1 MGGKSGGGQRT
12 PYEAPNSLS
21 SAQSLRIIDAVSEG
35 VVSGFANGDDAPF
48 KSVYFD
54 DTPVQNSDGSYNFN
68 GVTGYFQRGEQDQ
81 SYVPGF
87 DASERTVAVSAAVK
101 QNQPIVRAVTDE
113 LVSRLRITVAVE
125 RNAQVE
131 DNGDTVP
138 ADTLMRVELINSNG
152 VQASNQVRF
161 NEKSSGTYYQ
171 DVEFDVVPQVPFN
184 IRVFRISPDSK
195 TDKVSNNTYFSSYVE
210 IVDAKLSY
218 PHTAFA
224 ALSIDSAQFGNQIP
238 RRNYLMKGRLVKVPS
253 NYNPET
259 RQYTGGTWDGSFKT
273 AWTNNPAWVFYDVLT
288 QPRFSTLA
296 RRLNV
301 ADIDKWSLYQIGKYC
316 DEPVDDGFGG
326 KEPRFVCNAY
336 ITDLMQAGEFLNNLA
351 SVFTGLPVW
360 NGQQVSVVMDAD
372 ADPVAQYTNANV
384 KDGLFN
390 YAGAALKSIH
400 TAVHVQYID
409 KYDGYRTKTEYA
421 ADNEAIARYGL
432 NIKQITAF
440 GCDSRGQAA
449 RFGAWTLQTELR
461 QQNAVTFEI
470 GREGLKHL
478 PYDIVQIMD
487 NQYAGAE
494 LSGRV
499 AAISGNVLTLDRPVS
514 DAVGALVF
522 YSEGGSLKSAK
533 ITAAAGNKVTL
544 EREVPLQAGDTWVLS
559 GKVKPR
565 LYRAIGIKENTD
577 AGTYT
582 VTALL
587 HDPKKYAAVDS
598 FAHFDHEITTL
609 HNTAPVL
616 TDAAVNTDGGTVV
629 MTWDN
634 LAANGQVLTY
644 DIKIYRNNSLYR
656 HIPDA
661 QTAEI
666 RLENLPNGNYRAE
679 IRGRNARGVLSAP
692 LVKAWSIDYA
702 VTGLRTT
709 PKTLSVAVDWVLPQT
724 VVSELVSELWYSKTN
739 NLQTAAKLASLAYPQ
754 NSYTLTGVGVADVYY
769 FWVRIRDIAGNTGEF
784 TAAVQGRA
792 DNNPAP
798 IVQQIQ
804 GAIGKSALSRE
815 LIDTLN
821 RDMAAAAGLKV
832 SAEAAERA
840 KALQEEARA
849 RTAAIQAESSA
860 RTAELARKSSEIGT
874 RIAAT
879 EAVNEQQAQ
888 QIQTVTSAQGN
899 TAAGLEA
906 EKKARTDGDRAE
918 AQARET
924 LAVRLGNAE
933 SGISALR
940 ETVTRQDAA
949 RSSEINTLTAKL
961 ENVEVG
967 GRNYALSTAA
977 ADKVLTVSGNNQT
990 KSVTLDV
997 SSSLDLKQGD
1007 ALIIACDLDIIN
1019 ATSMF
1024 GKPYPRI
1031 GVELSVTY
1039 SDNTIGYFSAWYDE
1053 AVKDA
1058 PKTLKRRLVAK
1069 HTVAKDVK
1077 AVRGLIVQAR
1087 YQTSD
1092 SIKVSGV
1099 KLERG
1104 TVATDWSPAPEDS
1117 NADASALSALSAEL
1131 TAYKAAQV
1139 ETDKAQTEEIR
1150 AAKAVASGNQA
1161 EITRLQTAKAEKDE
1175 VATIARNALSAEWK
1189 RDADNA
1195 KTAAVA
1201 AAVADAK
1208 VKADAAQAAAE
1219 RAAQAKADAA
1229 QAAAAA
1235 DAKTKSDAAKAAAIA
1250 DAAAKDAQIKREAA
1264 ADAKAKA
1271 DKALADAK
1279 SYSDTASAKI
1289 DRLAET
1295 VSRNDAARSSEINTL
1310 TAKLESVEVG
1320 GRNYALSTG
1329 TAGKVLTVSG
1339 NNQTKNVTID
1349 VSSALDL
1356 KQGDSLIISCD
1367 IELVNAT
1374 SPYGKPY
1381 PRIGAEFSVTYADN
1395 SVGYFAAWYDQ
1406 AVSGTTK
1413 TLKQR
1418 IVAKHTVAK
1427 EVKALRGIIVQARY
1441 QTSDSIKVSGVKL
1454 ERGTVA
1460 TDWSPAPEDSNADAS
1475 ALSALSAELTAYKA
1489 AQVETDKA
1497 QTEEIR
1503 AAKAVASGNQAEITR
1518 LQTAKAEKDEV
1529 ATIAR
1534 NALSAEWKRDADN
1547 AKTAAVAA
1555 AVADAKVKADAAQAA
1570 AERAAQAKADAAQAA
1585 AAADAKTK
1593 SDAAKAAAIADAAA
1607 KDAQIKREAA
1617 ADAKA
1622 KADKALADAK
1632 SYSDTASAKIDRL
1645 AETVS
1650 RNDAARSSEINTL
1663 TAKLESVEVGGR
1675 NYALSTGTAGKVL
1688 TVSGNN
1694 QTKNV
1699 TIDVSSALD
1708 LKQGDSLII
1717 SCDIEL
1723 VNATSPYGKP
1733 YPRIGA
1739 EFSVTYADNSVGY
1752 FAAWYDQ
1759 AVSGTTKTLKQRIVA
1774 KHTVAKEVKALRG
1787 IIVQAR
1793 YQTSDSIKVSGV
1805 KLERGT
1811 VATDWSPAPE
1821 DSNADTSALT
1831 ALSAKVQQ
1839 ASSAV
1844 AEIGGKIQSL
1854 YTLKTEA
1861 IAGGRRAV
1869 AGVAVGADGKTGS
1882 GEILLMADKVA
1893 YVDPKD
1899 KTVTPAFV
1907 TVIENGRAK
1916 QALNGDLFAS
1926 GSVLAKHLAANLTV
1940 EAPTL
1945 NGATVNAGLINGG
1958 TIRGARIE
1966 AVDLEAANIIGD
1978 VVAVRTFELKQSPLG
1993 YQELICQIPD
2003 SRKARRTV
2011 IVPPVFAV
2019 AENGAVV
2026 SLQLYMDGVIQR
2038 EVTIQSPEKRI
2049 ERNEK
2054 FSVWVP
2060 GGPPLYM
2067 RTPQDVPLSF
2077 SVPFHLPKIGSISFQ
2092 KGIDGA
2098 AHSLH
2103 ILCRVGGNFDY
2114 SPLGDLSGIVCLIV

>member
-1 MGGKSGGGQRT
+1 M
-12 PYEAPNSLS
+12 
-21 SAQSLRIIDAVSEG
+21 
-35 VVSGFANGDDAPF
+35 
-48 KSVYFD
+48 
-54 DTPVQNSDGSYNFN
+54 
-68 GVTGYFQRGEQDQ
+68 
-81 SYVPGF
+81 
-87 DASERTVAVSAAVK
+87 
-101 QNQPIVRAVTDE
+101 VRAVTDE

-409 KYDGYRTKTEYA
+409 KYDGYRAKTEYV

-629 MTWDN
+629 VTWDN

-692 LVKAWSIDYA
+692 LVKAWSIDYT

-709 PKTLSVAVDWVLPQT
+709 PKTLSVTVDWVLPQT
-724 VVSELVSELWYSKTN
+724 VVSDLVFELWYSKTN
-739 NLQTAAKLASLAYPQ
+739 NLQTATKLASLAYPQ

-967 GRNYALSTAA
+967 GRNYALST
-977 ADKVLTVSGNNQT
+977 
-990 KSVTLDV
+990 
-997 SSSLDLKQGD
+997 
-1007 ALIIACDLDIIN
+1007 
-1019 ATSMF
+1019 
-1024 GKPYPRI
+1024 
-1031 GVELSVTY
+1031 
-1039 SDNTIGYFSAWYDE
+1039 
-1053 AVKDA
+1053 
-1058 PKTLKRRLVAK
+1058 
-1069 HTVAKDVK
+1069 
-1077 AVRGLIVQAR
+1077 
-1087 YQTSD
+1087 
-1092 SIKVSGV
+1092 
-1099 KLERG
+1099 
-1104 TVATDWSPAPEDS
+1104 
-1117 NADASALSALSAEL
+1117 
-1131 TAYKAAQV
+1131 
-1139 ETDKAQTEEIR
+1139 
-1150 AAKAVASGNQA
+1150 
-1161 EITRLQTAKAEKDE
+1161 
-1175 VATIARNALSAEWK
+1175 
-1189 RDADNA
+1189 
-1195 KTAAVA
+1195 
-1201 AAVADAK
+1201 
-1208 VKADAAQAAAE
+1208 
-1219 RAAQAKADAA
+1219 
-1229 QAAAAA
+1229 
-1235 DAKTKSDAAKAAAIA
+1235 
-1250 DAAAKDAQIKREAA
+1250 
-1264 ADAKAKA
+1264 
-1271 DKALADAK
+1271 
-1279 SYSDTASAKI
+1279 
-1289 DRLAET
+1289 
-1295 VSRNDAARSSEINTL
+1295 
-1310 TAKLESVEVG
+1310 
-1320 GRNYALSTG
+1320 G
-1329 TAGKVLTVSG
+1329 TAGKVLTASE
-1339 NNQTKNVTID
+1339 NNQTKTVTID

-1374 SPYGKPY
+1374 SPHGKPY
-1381 PRIGAEFSVTYADN
+1381 PRIGAEFSVIYADN
-1395 SVGYFAAWYDQ
+1395 SVGYFAAWYGE

-1427 EVKALRGIIVQARY
+1427 EVKALRSFIVQARY
-1441 QTSDSIKVSGVKL
+1441 QTSESIKVS
-1454 ERGTVA
+1454 
-1460 TDWSPAPEDSNADAS
+1460 N
-1475 ALSALSAELTAYKA
+1475 
-1489 AQVETDKA
+1489 
-1497 QTEEIR
+1497 
-1503 AAKAVASGNQAEITR
+1503 
-1518 LQTAKAEKDEV
+1518 
-1529 ATIAR
+1529 
-1534 NALSAEWKRDADN
+1534 
-1547 AKTAAVAA
+1547 
-1555 AVADAKVKADAAQAA
+1555 
-1570 AERAAQAKADAAQAA
+1570 
-1585 AAADAKTK
+1585 
-1593 SDAAKAAAIADAAA
+1593 
-1607 KDAQIKREAA
+1607 
-1617 ADAKA
+1617 
-1622 KADKALADAK
+1622 
-1632 SYSDTASAKIDRL
+1632 
-1645 AETVS
+1645 
-1650 RNDAARSSEINTL
+1650 
-1663 TAKLESVEVGGR
+1663 
-1675 NYALSTGTAGKVL
+1675 
-1688 TVSGNN
+1688 
-1694 QTKNV
+1694 
-1699 TIDVSSALD
+1699 
-1708 LKQGDSLII
+1708 
-1717 SCDIEL
+1717 
-1723 VNATSPYGKP
+1723 
-1733 YPRIGA
+1733 
-1739 EFSVTYADNSVGY
+1739 
-1752 FAAWYDQ
+1752 
-1759 AVSGTTKTLKQRIVA
+1759 
-1774 KHTVAKEVKALRG
+1774 
-1787 IIVQAR
+1787 
-1793 YQTSDSIKVSGV
+1793 V

-1831 ALSAKVQQ
+1831 TLSAKVQQ

-1907 TVIENGRAK
+1907 TVIENGKAK
-1916 QALNGDLFAS
+1916 QALNGDLFAT
-1926 GSVLAKHLAANLTV
+1926 GSILAKHIAANQTI

-1945 NGATVNAGLINGG
+1945 NGATVNAGLIKGG

-2003 SRKARRTV
+2003 SRKTRRTV

-2026 SLQLYMDGVIQR
+2026 SLQLHMDGVIQR

-2049 ERNEK
+2049 ARNEK

-2060 GGPPLYM
+2060 GPPPLYI
-2067 RTPQDVPLSF
+2067 RTPQEVPLSF
-2077 SVPFHLPKIGSISFQ
+2077 SVPFHLPKTGSISFQ

-2103 ILCRVGGNFDY
+2103 ILCRISGNFDY

>member
-101 QNQPIVRAVTDE
+101 QNQPMVRAVTDE

-409 KYDGYRTKTEYA
+409 KYDGYRAKTEYV

-629 MTWDN
+629 VTWDN

-692 LVKAWSIDYA
+692 LVKAWSIDYT

-709 PKTLSVAVDWVLPQT
+709 PKTLSVTVDWVLPQT
-724 VVSELVSELWYSKTN
+724 VVSDLVFELWYSKTN
-739 NLQTAAKLASLAYPQ
+739 NLQTATKLASLAYPQ

-967 GRNYALSTAA
+967 GRNYALST
-977 ADKVLTVSGNNQT
+977 
-990 KSVTLDV
+990 
-997 SSSLDLKQGD
+997 
-1007 ALIIACDLDIIN
+1007 
-1019 ATSMF
+1019 
-1024 GKPYPRI
+1024 
-1031 GVELSVTY
+1031 
-1039 SDNTIGYFSAWYDE
+1039 
-1053 AVKDA
+1053 
-1058 PKTLKRRLVAK
+1058 
-1069 HTVAKDVK
+1069 
-1077 AVRGLIVQAR
+1077 
-1087 YQTSD
+1087 
-1092 SIKVSGV
+1092 
-1099 KLERG
+1099 
-1104 TVATDWSPAPEDS
+1104 
-1117 NADASALSALSAEL
+1117 
-1131 TAYKAAQV
+1131 
-1139 ETDKAQTEEIR
+1139 
-1150 AAKAVASGNQA
+1150 
-1161 EITRLQTAKAEKDE
+1161 
-1175 VATIARNALSAEWK
+1175 
-1189 RDADNA
+1189 
-1195 KTAAVA
+1195 
-1201 AAVADAK
+1201 
-1208 VKADAAQAAAE
+1208 
-1219 RAAQAKADAA
+1219 
-1229 QAAAAA
+1229 
-1235 DAKTKSDAAKAAAIA
+1235 
-1250 DAAAKDAQIKREAA
+1250 
-1264 ADAKAKA
+1264 
-1271 DKALADAK
+1271 
-1279 SYSDTASAKI
+1279 
-1289 DRLAET
+1289 
-1295 VSRNDAARSSEINTL
+1295 
-1310 TAKLESVEVG
+1310 
-1320 GRNYALSTG
+1320 G
-1329 TAGKVLTVSG
+1329 TAGKVLTASE
-1339 NNQTKNVTID
+1339 NNQTKTVTID

-1374 SPYGKPY
+1374 SPHGKPY
-1381 PRIGAEFSVTYADN
+1381 PRIGAEFSVIYADN
-1395 SVGYFAAWYDQ
+1395 SVGYFAAWYGE

-1427 EVKALRGIIVQARY
+1427 EVKALRSFIVQARY
-1441 QTSDSIKVSGVKL
+1441 QTSESIKVS
-1454 ERGTVA
+1454 
-1460 TDWSPAPEDSNADAS
+1460 N
-1475 ALSALSAELTAYKA
+1475 
-1489 AQVETDKA
+1489 
-1497 QTEEIR
+1497 
-1503 AAKAVASGNQAEITR
+1503 
-1518 LQTAKAEKDEV
+1518 
-1529 ATIAR
+1529 
-1534 NALSAEWKRDADN
+1534 
-1547 AKTAAVAA
+1547 
-1555 AVADAKVKADAAQAA
+1555 
-1570 AERAAQAKADAAQAA
+1570 
-1585 AAADAKTK
+1585 
-1593 SDAAKAAAIADAAA
+1593 
-1607 KDAQIKREAA
+1607 
-1617 ADAKA
+1617 
-1622 KADKALADAK
+1622 
-1632 SYSDTASAKIDRL
+1632 
-1645 AETVS
+1645 
-1650 RNDAARSSEINTL
+1650 
-1663 TAKLESVEVGGR
+1663 
-1675 NYALSTGTAGKVL
+1675 
-1688 TVSGNN
+1688 
-1694 QTKNV
+1694 
-1699 TIDVSSALD
+1699 
-1708 LKQGDSLII
+1708 
-1717 SCDIEL
+1717 
-1723 VNATSPYGKP
+1723 
-1733 YPRIGA
+1733 
-1739 EFSVTYADNSVGY
+1739 
-1752 FAAWYDQ
+1752 
-1759 AVSGTTKTLKQRIVA
+1759 
-1774 KHTVAKEVKALRG
+1774 
-1787 IIVQAR
+1787 
-1793 YQTSDSIKVSGV
+1793 V

-1831 ALSAKVQQ
+1831 TLSAKVQQ

-1907 TVIENGRAK
+1907 TVIENGKAK
-1916 QALNGDLFAS
+1916 QALNGDLFAT
-1926 GSVLAKHLAANLTV
+1926 GSILAKHIAANQTI

-1945 NGATVNAGLINGG
+1945 NGATVNAGLIKGG

-2003 SRKARRTV
+2003 SRKTRRTV

-2026 SLQLYMDGVIQR
+2026 SLQLHMDGVIQR

-2049 ERNEK
+2049 ARNEK

-2060 GGPPLYM
+2060 GPPPLYI
-2067 RTPQDVPLSF
+2067 RTPQEVPLSF
-2077 SVPFHLPKIGSISFQ
+2077 SVPFHLPKTGSISFQ

-2103 ILCRVGGNFDY
+2103 ILCRISGNFDY
-2114 SPLGDLSGIVCLIV
+2114 SPLGDLSGIVYLIV

>member
-1 MGGKSGGGQRT
+1 MGGKSGGGQQT

-68 GVTGYFQRGEQDQ
+68 GVTGYFQRGEQEQ

-210 IVDAKLSY
+210 IVDVKLSY

-409 KYDGYRTKTEYA
+409 KYDGYRAKTEYV

-461 QQNAVTFEI
+461 QQNAVTFDI

-616 TDAAVNTDGGTVV
+616 TDAAVNTDGGAVV

-692 LVKAWSIDYA
+692 LVKAWSVDYT
-702 VTGLRTT
+702 VTGLRAT
-709 PKTLSVAVDWVLPQT
+709 PRTFAIELAWTLPQT
-724 VVSELVSELWYSKTN
+724 VVSELVSELWYGREN
-739 NLQTAAKLASLAYPQ
+739 NLQMASKLATLPYPQ
-754 NSYTLTGVGVADVYY
+754 NGYTLTGVGVADEFF
-769 FWVRIRDIAGNTGEF
+769 FWVRVRDAAGNSGNF
-784 TAAVQGRA
+784 TSAVHGTA
-792 DNNPAP
+792 DKDPAP
-798 IVQQIQ
+798 IVKHLQ
-804 GAIGKSALSRE
+804 GAITKSALSND
-815 LIDTLN
+815 LIKSLN
-821 RDMAAAAGLKV
+821 DDMAAAGSKAAAAMQTEAIK
-832 SAEAAERA
+832 EAARKIA
-840 KALQEEARA
+840 DEATNRSNAIQVVA
-849 RTAAIQAESSA
+849 RKIADEATNRSNAIQAVARESTAAIQAA
-860 RTAELARKSSEIGT
+860 AGKAAADLTAKSREIGNKV
-874 RIAAT
+874 A
-879 EAVNEQQAQ
+879 EVEQVNTQQAQ
-888 QIQTVTSAQGN
+888 QIKTVTAAQQN
-899 TAAGLEA
+899 TAAALEA
-906 EKKARTDGDRAE
+906 EKTARSQGDNAE
-918 AQARET
+918 AMARNALAARVSTAEGSIAKEEAARIEADKAQAAET
-924 LAVRLGNAE
+924 AALKTSVGSTE
-933 SGISALR
+933 SAITALQ
-940 ETVTRQDAA
+940 ETVTRQDSA
-949 RSSEINTLTAKL
+949 RASEISTLTAKL
-961 ENVEVG
+961 DGMQIG
-967 GRNYALSTAA
+967 GRNLIRDSASEVRNANYLMQTYSLSDGTLQEGEPV
-977 ADKVLTVSGNNQT
+977 VLTLWGELGSDREAFWPFNSDGWNW
-990 KSVTLDV
+990 L
-997 SSSLDLKQGD
+997 
-1007 ALIIACDLDIIN
+1007 
-1019 ATSMF
+1019 
-1024 GKPYPRI
+1024 
-1031 GVELSVTY
+1031 GVM
-1039 SDNTIGYFSAWYDE
+1039 
-1053 AVKDA
+1053 K
-1058 PKTLKRRLVAK
+1058 
-1069 HTVAKDVK
+1069 
-1077 AVRGLIVQAR
+1077 
-1087 YQTSD
+1087 
-1092 SIKVSGV
+1092 KVSDGV
-1099 KLERG
+1099 YRIVTTWKRSKDNPSNDRLLIYCGPNTGKTVSRIDRIKLERG
-1104 TVATDWSPAPEDS
+1104 TVATDWTPAPEDS
-1117 NADASALSALSAEL
+1117 VTAASEV
-1131 TAYKAAQV
+1131 AAQLAAHKTAQAEV
-1139 ETDKAQTEEIR
+1139 DKAQTADLT
-1150 AAKAVASGNQA
+1150 AAKSALAGAVSDITSIKTTKADKSEVVALARATLAS
-1161 EITRLQTAKAEKDE
+1161 
-1175 VATIARNALSAEWK
+1175 EWK
-1189 RDADNA
+1189 SVADAA
-1195 KTAAVA
+1195 KTAAIA
-1201 AAVADAK
+1201 AAQADAK
-1208 VKADAAQAAAE
+1208 TKADAARVAAE
-1219 RAAQAKADAA
+1219 TAAQAKADAA
-1229 QAAAAA
+1229 KTAAVASAAGTAQAKA
-1235 DAKTKSDAAKAAAIA
+1235 DAAKAAAIA
-1250 DAAAKDAQIKREAA
+1250 EAAAKDAVVKQQAA

-1271 DKALADAK
+1271 DAALGAAK
-1279 SYSDTASAKI
+1279 TYSDGLNRDVLAKV
-1289 DRLAET
+1289 DRLSET
-1295 VSRNDAARSSEINTL
+1295 VTRQDSARASEISTL
-1310 TAKLESVEVG
+1310 TAKLDGMQIG
-1320 GRNYALSTG
+1320 GRNLIRDSASEVRNANYLMQTYSLSDG
-1329 TAGKVLTVSG
+1329 TLQEGEPVVLTLWGELGSDREAFWPFNSDGWNWLGVMKKVSDG
-1339 NNQTKNVTID
+1339 V
-1349 VSSALDL
+1349 
-1356 KQGDSLIISCD
+1356 
-1367 IELVNAT
+1367 
-1374 SPYGKPY
+1374 Y
-1381 PRIGAEFSVTYADN
+1381 
-1395 SVGYFAAWYDQ
+1395 
-1406 AVSGTTK
+1406 
-1413 TLKQR
+1413 R
-1418 IVAKHTVAK
+1418 IVTTWKRSKDNPSNDRLLIYCGPNTGKTVS
-1427 EVKALRGIIVQARY
+1427 RIDRI
-1441 QTSDSIKVSGVKL
+1441 KL

-1460 TDWSPAPEDSNADAS
+1460 TDWTPAPEDGAIAASN
-1475 ALSALSAELTAYKA
+1475 L
-1489 AQVETDKA
+1489 
-1497 QTEEIR
+1497 
-1503 AAKAVASGNQAEITR
+1503 
-1518 LQTAKAEKDEV
+1518 
-1529 ATIAR
+1529 
-1534 NALSAEWKRDADN
+1534 
-1547 AKTAAVAA
+1547 AAVVQQTST
-1555 AVADAKVKADAAQAA
+1555 AVT
-1570 AERAAQAKADAAQAA
+1570 E
-1585 AAADAKTK
+1585 
-1593 SDAAKAAAIADAAA
+1593 
-1607 KDAQIKREAA
+1607 
-1617 ADAKA
+1617 
-1622 KADKALADAK
+1622 L
-1632 SYSDTASAKIDRL
+1632 
-1645 AETVS
+1645 
-1650 RNDAARSSEINTL
+1650 
-1663 TAKLESVEVGGR
+1663 G
-1675 NYALSTGTAGKVL
+1675 GKV
-1688 TVSGNN
+1688 
-1694 QTKNV
+1694 
-1699 TIDVSSALD
+1699 
-1708 LKQGDSLII
+1708 
-1717 SCDIEL
+1717 
-1723 VNATSPYGKP
+1723 
-1733 YPRIGA
+1733 
-1739 EFSVTYADNSVGY
+1739 
-1752 FAAWYDQ
+1752 
-1759 AVSGTTKTLKQRIVA
+1759 
-1774 KHTVAKEVKALRG
+1774 
-1787 IIVQAR
+1787 
-1793 YQTSDSIKVSGV
+1793 
-1805 KLERGT
+1805 
-1811 VATDWSPAPE
+1811 
-1821 DSNADTSALT
+1821 
-1831 ALSAKVQQ
+1831 
-1839 ASSAV
+1839 
-1844 AEIGGKIQSL
+1844 QSL

-1861 IAGGRRAV
+1861 ISGGRKAI
-1869 AGVAVGADGKTGS
+1869 AGIAIGADGQTGS
-1882 GEILLMADKVA
+1882 GEILLMSNKVG

-1899 KTVTPAFV
+1899 KSVTPAFV
-1907 TVIENGRAK
+1907 TVIENGKAK
-1916 QALNGDLFAS
+1916 QALNGDLFAT
-1926 GSVLAKHLAANLTV
+1926 GSILAKHIAANQTI

-1945 NGATVNAGLINGG
+1945 NSATVNAGLIKGG

-2003 SRKARRTV
+2003 SRKTRRTV

-2026 SLQLYMDGVIQR
+2026 SLQLHMDGVIQR

-2049 ERNEK
+2049 ARNEK

-2060 GGPPLYM
+2060 GPPPLYM
-2067 RTPQDVPLSF
+2067 KTPQEVPLSF
-2077 SVPFHLPKIGSISFQ
+2077 SVPFHLPKTGSISFQ

-2103 ILCRVGGNFDY
+2103 ILCRINGNFDY
-2114 SPLGDLSGIVCLIV
+2114 SPLGDLSGIVCLVV

>member
-409 KYDGYRTKTEYA
+409 KYDGYRAKTEYV

-739 NLQTAAKLASLAYPQ
+739 NLQTATKLASLAYPQ

-1007 ALIIACDLDIIN
+1007 ALIIACDLDIVN
-1019 ATSMF
+1019 ATSMY

-1087 YQTSD
+1087 YQTSE
-1092 SIKVSGV
+1092 SIKVSNV

-1175 VATIARNALSAEWK
+1175 VATIARSALSAEWK

-1310 TAKLESVEVG
+1310 TAKLENVEVG
-1320 GRNYALSTG
+1320 GRNYALST
-1329 TAGKVLTVSG
+1329 AAADKVLTVSG
-1339 NNQTKNVTID
+1339 NNQTKSVTLD
-1349 VSSALDL
+1349 VSSSLDL
-1356 KQGDSLIISCD
+1356 KQGDALIIACD
-1367 IELVNAT
+1367 LDIVNAT
-1374 SPYGKPY
+1374 SMYGKPY
-1381 PRIGAEFSVTYADN
+1381 PRIGVELSVTYSDN
-1395 SVGYFAAWYDQ
+1395 TIGYFSAWYDE
-1406 AVSGTTK
+1406 AVKDAPK
-1413 TLKQR
+1413 TLKR
-1418 IVAKHTVAK
+1418 RLVAKHTVAK
-1427 EVKALRGIIVQARY
+1427 DVKAVRGLIVQARY
-1441 QTSDSIKVSGVKL
+1441 QTSESIKVS
-1454 ERGTVA
+1454 
-1460 TDWSPAPEDSNADAS
+1460 N
-1475 ALSALSAELTAYKA
+1475 
-1489 AQVETDKA
+1489 
-1497 QTEEIR
+1497 
-1503 AAKAVASGNQAEITR
+1503 
-1518 LQTAKAEKDEV
+1518 
-1529 ATIAR
+1529 
-1534 NALSAEWKRDADN
+1534 
-1547 AKTAAVAA
+1547 
-1555 AVADAKVKADAAQAA
+1555 
-1570 AERAAQAKADAAQAA
+1570 
-1585 AAADAKTK
+1585 
-1593 SDAAKAAAIADAAA
+1593 
-1607 KDAQIKREAA
+1607 
-1617 ADAKA
+1617 
-1622 KADKALADAK
+1622 
-1632 SYSDTASAKIDRL
+1632 
-1645 AETVS
+1645 
-1650 RNDAARSSEINTL
+1650 
-1663 TAKLESVEVGGR
+1663 
-1675 NYALSTGTAGKVL
+1675 
-1688 TVSGNN
+1688 
-1694 QTKNV
+1694 
-1699 TIDVSSALD
+1699 
-1708 LKQGDSLII
+1708 
-1717 SCDIEL
+1717 
-1723 VNATSPYGKP
+1723 
-1733 YPRIGA
+1733 
-1739 EFSVTYADNSVGY
+1739 
-1752 FAAWYDQ
+1752 
-1759 AVSGTTKTLKQRIVA
+1759 
-1774 KHTVAKEVKALRG
+1774 
-1787 IIVQAR
+1787 
-1793 YQTSDSIKVSGV
+1793 V

-1821 DSNADTSALT
+1821 DSNADTSALS

-1869 AGVAVGADGKTGS
+1869 AGVALGADGKTGS

-2103 ILCRVGGNFDY
+2103 ILCRISGNFDY

>member
-409 KYDGYRTKTEYA
+409 KYDGYRAKTEYV

-739 NLQTAAKLASLAYPQ
+739 NLQTATKLASLAYPQ

-840 KALQEEARA
+840 KALQAESSA

-961 ENVEVG
+961 ESVEVG

-990 KSVTLDV
+990 KSVALDV

-1007 ALIIACDLDIIN
+1007 ALIIACDLDIVN
-1019 ATSMF
+1019 ATSTF

-1053 AVKDA
+1053 AVKDS
-1058 PKTLKRRLVAK
+1058 PKTLKRRLIAK

-1235 DAKTKSDAAKAAAIA
+1235 DAKNKSDAAKAAAIA

-1320 GRNYALSTG
+1320 GRNYALST
-1329 TAGKVLTVSG
+1329 AAADKILTVSG

-1349 VSSALDL
+1349 VSSALEL
-1356 KQGDSLIISCD
+1356 KQGDSLIISYD
-1367 IELVNAT
+1367 IELVNVT

-1406 AVSGTTK
+1406 AISGTTK

-1427 EVKALRGIIVQARY
+1427 EVKALR
-1441 QTSDSIKVSGVKL
+1441 
-1454 ERGTVA
+1454 
-1460 TDWSPAPEDSNADAS
+1460 N
-1475 ALSALSAELTAYKA
+1475 
-1489 AQVETDKA
+1489 
-1497 QTEEIR
+1497 
-1503 AAKAVASGNQAEITR
+1503 
-1518 LQTAKAEKDEV
+1518 
-1529 ATIAR
+1529 
-1534 NALSAEWKRDADN
+1534 
-1547 AKTAAVAA
+1547 
-1555 AVADAKVKADAAQAA
+1555 
-1570 AERAAQAKADAAQAA
+1570 
-1585 AAADAKTK
+1585 
-1593 SDAAKAAAIADAAA
+1593 
-1607 KDAQIKREAA
+1607 
-1617 ADAKA
+1617 
-1622 KADKALADAK
+1622 
-1632 SYSDTASAKIDRL
+1632 
-1645 AETVS
+1645 
-1650 RNDAARSSEINTL
+1650 
-1663 TAKLESVEVGGR
+1663 
-1675 NYALSTGTAGKVL
+1675 
-1688 TVSGNN
+1688 
-1694 QTKNV
+1694 
-1699 TIDVSSALD
+1699 
-1708 LKQGDSLII
+1708 
-1717 SCDIEL
+1717 
-1723 VNATSPYGKP
+1723 
-1733 YPRIGA
+1733 
-1739 EFSVTYADNSVGY
+1739 
-1752 FAAWYDQ
+1752 
-1759 AVSGTTKTLKQRIVA
+1759 
-1774 KHTVAKEVKALRG
+1774 

-2103 ILCRVGGNFDY
+2103 ILCRISGNFDY

>member
-409 KYDGYRTKTEYA
+409 KYDGYRAKTEYV

-533 ITAAAGNKVTL
+533 VTAAAGNKVTL
-544 EREVPLQAGDTWVLS
+544 ERAVPLQAGDTWVLS

-616 TDAAVNTDGGTVV
+616 TDAAVNIDGGTVV

-739 NLQTAAKLASLAYPQ
+739 NLQTATKLASLAYPQ

-899 TAAGLEA
+899 TAAVLEA

-1007 ALIIACDLDIIN
+1007 ALIIACDIDIVN

-1104 TVATDWSPAPEDS
+1104 TVATDWSPAPEDI

-1310 TAKLESVEVG
+1310 TAKLENVEVG

-1381 PRIGAEFSVTYADN
+1381 PRIGAEFSVAYADN
-1395 SVGYFAAWYDQ
+1395 SIGYFAAWYD
-1406 AVSGTTK
+1406 
-1413 TLKQR
+1413 
-1418 IVAKHTVAK
+1418 
-1427 EVKALRGIIVQARY
+1427 E
-1441 QTSDSIKVSGVKL
+1441 
-1454 ERGTVA
+1454 
-1460 TDWSPAPEDSNADAS
+1460 
-1475 ALSALSAELTAYKA
+1475 
-1489 AQVETDKA
+1489 
-1497 QTEEIR
+1497 
-1503 AAKAVASGNQAEITR
+1503 
-1518 LQTAKAEKDEV
+1518 
-1529 ATIAR
+1529 
-1534 NALSAEWKRDADN
+1534 
-1547 AKTAAVAA
+1547 
-1555 AVADAKVKADAAQAA
+1555 
-1570 AERAAQAKADAAQAA
+1570 
-1585 AAADAKTK
+1585 
-1593 SDAAKAAAIADAAA
+1593 AI
-1607 KDAQIKREAA
+1607 
-1617 ADAKA
+1617 
-1622 KADKALADAK
+1622 
-1632 SYSDTASAKIDRL
+1632 
-1645 AETVS
+1645 
-1650 RNDAARSSEINTL
+1650 
-1663 TAKLESVEVGGR
+1663 
-1675 NYALSTGTAGKVL
+1675 
-1688 TVSGNN
+1688 
-1694 QTKNV
+1694 
-1699 TIDVSSALD
+1699 
-1708 LKQGDSLII
+1708 
-1717 SCDIEL
+1717 
-1723 VNATSPYGKP
+1723 
-1733 YPRIGA
+1733 
-1739 EFSVTYADNSVGY
+1739 
-1752 FAAWYDQ
+1752 
-1759 AVSGTTKTLKQRIVA
+1759 SGTTKTLKQRIVA

-2103 ILCRVGGNFDY
+2103 ILCRISGNFDY

>member
-316 DEPVDDGFGG
+316 DEPVNDGFGG

-409 KYDGYRTKTEYA
+409 KYDGYRAKTEYV

-692 LVKAWSIDYA
+692 LVKAWSIDYT

-739 NLQTAAKLASLAYPQ
+739 NLQTATKLASLAYPQ

-961 ENVEVG
+961 ESVEVG

-990 KSVTLDV
+990 KNVTIDV
-997 SSSLDLKQGD
+997 SSALELKQGD
-1007 ALIIACDLDIIN
+1007 SLIISCDIELVN
-1019 ATSMF
+1019 ATSPY

-1031 GVELSVTY
+1031 GAEFSVGY
-1039 SDNTIGYFSAWYDE
+1039 ADNSIGYFAAWYDQ
-1053 AVKDA
+1053 AISGTT
-1058 PKTLKRRLVAK
+1058 KTLKQRIVAK
-1069 HTVAKDVK
+1069 HTVAKEVK
-1077 AVRGLIVQAR
+1077 ALRGIIVQAR

-1175 VATIARNALSAEWK
+1175 VATIARSALSAEWK

-1320 GRNYALSTG
+1320 GRNYALST
-1329 TAGKVLTVSG
+1329 AAADKVLTVSG

-1349 VSSALDL
+1349 VSSALEL

-1381 PRIGAEFSVTYADN
+1381 PRIGAEFSVGYADN
-1395 SVGYFAAWYDQ
+1395 SIGYFAAWYDQ
-1406 AVSGTTK
+1406 A
-1413 TLKQR
+1413 
-1418 IVAKHTVAK
+1418 I
-1427 EVKALRGIIVQARY
+1427 
-1441 QTSDSIKVSGVKL
+1441 
-1454 ERGTVA
+1454 
-1460 TDWSPAPEDSNADAS
+1460 
-1475 ALSALSAELTAYKA
+1475 
-1489 AQVETDKA
+1489 
-1497 QTEEIR
+1497 
-1503 AAKAVASGNQAEITR
+1503 
-1518 LQTAKAEKDEV
+1518 
-1529 ATIAR
+1529 
-1534 NALSAEWKRDADN
+1534 
-1547 AKTAAVAA
+1547 
-1555 AVADAKVKADAAQAA
+1555 
-1570 AERAAQAKADAAQAA
+1570 
-1585 AAADAKTK
+1585 
-1593 SDAAKAAAIADAAA
+1593 
-1607 KDAQIKREAA
+1607 
-1617 ADAKA
+1617 
-1622 KADKALADAK
+1622 
-1632 SYSDTASAKIDRL
+1632 
-1645 AETVS
+1645 
-1650 RNDAARSSEINTL
+1650 
-1663 TAKLESVEVGGR
+1663 
-1675 NYALSTGTAGKVL
+1675 
-1688 TVSGNN
+1688 
-1694 QTKNV
+1694 
-1699 TIDVSSALD
+1699 
-1708 LKQGDSLII
+1708 
-1717 SCDIEL
+1717 
-1723 VNATSPYGKP
+1723 
-1733 YPRIGA
+1733 
-1739 EFSVTYADNSVGY
+1739 
-1752 FAAWYDQ
+1752 
-1759 AVSGTTKTLKQRIVA
+1759 SGTTKTLKQRIVA

-1926 GSVLAKHLAANLTV
+1926 GSVLARHLAANLTV

-2103 ILCRVGGNFDY
+2103 ILCRISGNFDY

>member
-409 KYDGYRTKTEYA
+409 KYDGYRAKTEYV

-739 NLQTAAKLASLAYPQ
+739 NLQTATKLASLAYPQ

-840 KALQEEARA
+840 KALQAESSA

-961 ENVEVG
+961 ESVEVG

-990 KSVTLDV
+990 KSVALDV

-1007 ALIIACDLDIIN
+1007 ALIIACDLDIVN
-1019 ATSMF
+1019 ATSTF

-1053 AVKDA
+1053 AVKDS
-1058 PKTLKRRLVAK
+1058 PKTLKRRLIAK

-1117 NADASALSALSAEL
+1117 NADASALSALSVEL

-1235 DAKTKSDAAKAAAIA
+1235 DAKNKSDAAKAAAIA

-1320 GRNYALSTG
+1320 GRNYALST
-1329 TAGKVLTVSG
+1329 AAADKILTVSG

-1349 VSSALDL
+1349 VSSALEL
-1356 KQGDSLIISCD
+1356 KQGDSLIISYD
-1367 IELVNAT
+1367 IELVNVT

-1406 AVSGTTK
+1406 AISGTTK

-1427 EVKALRGIIVQARY
+1427 EVKALR
-1441 QTSDSIKVSGVKL
+1441 
-1454 ERGTVA
+1454 
-1460 TDWSPAPEDSNADAS
+1460 N
-1475 ALSALSAELTAYKA
+1475 
-1489 AQVETDKA
+1489 
-1497 QTEEIR
+1497 
-1503 AAKAVASGNQAEITR
+1503 
-1518 LQTAKAEKDEV
+1518 
-1529 ATIAR
+1529 
-1534 NALSAEWKRDADN
+1534 
-1547 AKTAAVAA
+1547 
-1555 AVADAKVKADAAQAA
+1555 
-1570 AERAAQAKADAAQAA
+1570 
-1585 AAADAKTK
+1585 
-1593 SDAAKAAAIADAAA
+1593 
-1607 KDAQIKREAA
+1607 
-1617 ADAKA
+1617 
-1622 KADKALADAK
+1622 
-1632 SYSDTASAKIDRL
+1632 
-1645 AETVS
+1645 
-1650 RNDAARSSEINTL
+1650 
-1663 TAKLESVEVGGR
+1663 
-1675 NYALSTGTAGKVL
+1675 
-1688 TVSGNN
+1688 
-1694 QTKNV
+1694 
-1699 TIDVSSALD
+1699 
-1708 LKQGDSLII
+1708 
-1717 SCDIEL
+1717 
-1723 VNATSPYGKP
+1723 
-1733 YPRIGA
+1733 
-1739 EFSVTYADNSVGY
+1739 
-1752 FAAWYDQ
+1752 
-1759 AVSGTTKTLKQRIVA
+1759 
-1774 KHTVAKEVKALRG
+1774 

-2103 ILCRVGGNFDY
+2103 ILCRISGNFDY

>member
-409 KYDGYRTKTEYA
+409 KYDGYRAKTEYV

-739 NLQTAAKLASLAYPQ
+739 NLQTATKLASLAYPQ

-949 RSSEINTLTAKL
+949 RASEINTLTAKL

-1007 ALIIACDLDIIN
+1007 ALIIACDLDIVN
-1019 ATSMF
+1019 ATSMY

-1087 YQTSD
+1087 YQTSE
-1092 SIKVSGV
+1092 SIKVSNV

-1175 VATIARNALSAEWK
+1175 VATIARSALSAEWK

-1395 SVGYFAAWYDQ
+1395 SIGYFAAWYD
-1406 AVSGTTK
+1406 
-1413 TLKQR
+1413 
-1418 IVAKHTVAK
+1418 
-1427 EVKALRGIIVQARY
+1427 E
-1441 QTSDSIKVSGVKL
+1441 
-1454 ERGTVA
+1454 
-1460 TDWSPAPEDSNADAS
+1460 
-1475 ALSALSAELTAYKA
+1475 
-1489 AQVETDKA
+1489 
-1497 QTEEIR
+1497 
-1503 AAKAVASGNQAEITR
+1503 
-1518 LQTAKAEKDEV
+1518 
-1529 ATIAR
+1529 
-1534 NALSAEWKRDADN
+1534 
-1547 AKTAAVAA
+1547 
-1555 AVADAKVKADAAQAA
+1555 
-1570 AERAAQAKADAAQAA
+1570 
-1585 AAADAKTK
+1585 
-1593 SDAAKAAAIADAAA
+1593 
-1607 KDAQIKREAA
+1607 
-1617 ADAKA
+1617 
-1622 KADKALADAK
+1622 
-1632 SYSDTASAKIDRL
+1632 
-1645 AETVS
+1645 
-1650 RNDAARSSEINTL
+1650 
-1663 TAKLESVEVGGR
+1663 
-1675 NYALSTGTAGKVL
+1675 
-1688 TVSGNN
+1688 
-1694 QTKNV
+1694 
-1699 TIDVSSALD
+1699 
-1708 LKQGDSLII
+1708 
-1717 SCDIEL
+1717 
-1723 VNATSPYGKP
+1723 
-1733 YPRIGA
+1733 
-1739 EFSVTYADNSVGY
+1739 
-1752 FAAWYDQ
+1752 

-2103 ILCRVGGNFDY
+2103 ILCRISGNFDY

>member
-1 MGGKSGGGQRT
+1 M
-12 PYEAPNSLS
+12 
-21 SAQSLRIIDAVSEG
+21 
-35 VVSGFANGDDAPF
+35 
-48 KSVYFD
+48 
-54 DTPVQNSDGSYNFN
+54 
-68 GVTGYFQRGEQDQ
+68 
-81 SYVPGF
+81 
-87 DASERTVAVSAAVK
+87 
-101 QNQPIVRAVTDE
+101 
-113 LVSRLRITVAVE
+113 
-125 RNAQVE
+125 
-131 DNGDTVP
+131 P

-409 KYDGYRTKTEYA
+409 KYDGYRAKTEYV

-629 MTWDN
+629 VTWDN

-692 LVKAWSIDYA
+692 LVKAWSIDYT

-709 PKTLSVAVDWVLPQT
+709 PKTLSVTVDWVLPQT
-724 VVSELVSELWYSKTN
+724 VVSDLVFELWYSKTN
-739 NLQTAAKLASLAYPQ
+739 NLQTATKLASLAYPQ

-967 GRNYALSTAA
+967 GRNYALST
-977 ADKVLTVSGNNQT
+977 
-990 KSVTLDV
+990 
-997 SSSLDLKQGD
+997 
-1007 ALIIACDLDIIN
+1007 
-1019 ATSMF
+1019 
-1024 GKPYPRI
+1024 
-1031 GVELSVTY
+1031 
-1039 SDNTIGYFSAWYDE
+1039 
-1053 AVKDA
+1053 
-1058 PKTLKRRLVAK
+1058 
-1069 HTVAKDVK
+1069 
-1077 AVRGLIVQAR
+1077 
-1087 YQTSD
+1087 
-1092 SIKVSGV
+1092 
-1099 KLERG
+1099 
-1104 TVATDWSPAPEDS
+1104 
-1117 NADASALSALSAEL
+1117 
-1131 TAYKAAQV
+1131 
-1139 ETDKAQTEEIR
+1139 
-1150 AAKAVASGNQA
+1150 
-1161 EITRLQTAKAEKDE
+1161 
-1175 VATIARNALSAEWK
+1175 
-1189 RDADNA
+1189 
-1195 KTAAVA
+1195 
-1201 AAVADAK
+1201 
-1208 VKADAAQAAAE
+1208 
-1219 RAAQAKADAA
+1219 
-1229 QAAAAA
+1229 
-1235 DAKTKSDAAKAAAIA
+1235 
-1250 DAAAKDAQIKREAA
+1250 
-1264 ADAKAKA
+1264 
-1271 DKALADAK
+1271 
-1279 SYSDTASAKI
+1279 
-1289 DRLAET
+1289 
-1295 VSRNDAARSSEINTL
+1295 
-1310 TAKLESVEVG
+1310 
-1320 GRNYALSTG
+1320 G
-1329 TAGKVLTVSG
+1329 TAGKVLTASE
-1339 NNQTKNVTID
+1339 NNQTKTVTID

-1374 SPYGKPY
+1374 SPHGKPY
-1381 PRIGAEFSVTYADN
+1381 PRIGAEFSVIYADN
-1395 SVGYFAAWYDQ
+1395 SVGYFAAWYGE

-1427 EVKALRGIIVQARY
+1427 EVKALRSFIVQARY
-1441 QTSDSIKVSGVKL
+1441 QTSESIKVS
-1454 ERGTVA
+1454 
-1460 TDWSPAPEDSNADAS
+1460 N
-1475 ALSALSAELTAYKA
+1475 
-1489 AQVETDKA
+1489 
-1497 QTEEIR
+1497 
-1503 AAKAVASGNQAEITR
+1503 
-1518 LQTAKAEKDEV
+1518 
-1529 ATIAR
+1529 
-1534 NALSAEWKRDADN
+1534 
-1547 AKTAAVAA
+1547 
-1555 AVADAKVKADAAQAA
+1555 
-1570 AERAAQAKADAAQAA
+1570 
-1585 AAADAKTK
+1585 
-1593 SDAAKAAAIADAAA
+1593 
-1607 KDAQIKREAA
+1607 
-1617 ADAKA
+1617 
-1622 KADKALADAK
+1622 
-1632 SYSDTASAKIDRL
+1632 
-1645 AETVS
+1645 
-1650 RNDAARSSEINTL
+1650 
-1663 TAKLESVEVGGR
+1663 
-1675 NYALSTGTAGKVL
+1675 
-1688 TVSGNN
+1688 
-1694 QTKNV
+1694 
-1699 TIDVSSALD
+1699 
-1708 LKQGDSLII
+1708 
-1717 SCDIEL
+1717 
-1723 VNATSPYGKP
+1723 
-1733 YPRIGA
+1733 
-1739 EFSVTYADNSVGY
+1739 
-1752 FAAWYDQ
+1752 
-1759 AVSGTTKTLKQRIVA
+1759 
-1774 KHTVAKEVKALRG
+1774 
-1787 IIVQAR
+1787 
-1793 YQTSDSIKVSGV
+1793 V

-1831 ALSAKVQQ
+1831 TLSAKVQQ

-1907 TVIENGRAK
+1907 TVIENGKAK
-1916 QALNGDLFAS
+1916 QALNGDLFAT
-1926 GSVLAKHLAANLTV
+1926 GSILAKHIAANQTI

-1945 NGATVNAGLINGG
+1945 NGATVNAGLIKGG

-1966 AVDLEAANIIGD
+1966 AVDLEVANIIGD

-2003 SRKARRTV
+2003 SRKTRRTV

-2026 SLQLYMDGVIQR
+2026 SLQLHMDGVIQR

-2049 ERNEK
+2049 ARNKK

-2060 GGPPLYM
+2060 GPPPLYI
-2067 RTPQDVPLSF
+2067 RTPQEVPLSF
-2077 SVPFHLPKIGSISFQ
+2077 SVPFHLPKTGSISFQ

-2103 ILCRVGGNFDY
+2103 ILCRISGNFDY

>member
-409 KYDGYRTKTEYA
+409 KYDGYRAKTEYV

-487 NQYAGAE
+487 NQYASAE

-666 RLENLPNGNYRAE
+666 RLENLPNGNYWAE

-739 NLQTAAKLASLAYPQ
+739 NLQTATKLASLAYPQ

-860 RTAELARKSSEIGT
+860 RTAAIQAESSARTAELARKSSEIGT

-940 ETVTRQDAA
+940 ATVTRQDAA

-961 ENVEVG
+961 ESVEVG

-977 ADKVLTVSGNNQT
+977 ADKILTVSGNNQT

-1007 ALIIACDLDIIN
+1007 ALIIACDLDIVN

-1175 VATIARNALSAEWK
+1175 VATIARSALSAEWK

-1235 DAKTKSDAAKAAAIA
+1235 DAKNKSDAAKAAAIADAAAKDAQIKREAAADAKAKADAAQAAAAADAKNKSDAAKAAAIA

-1320 GRNYALSTG
+1320 GRNYALST
-1329 TAGKVLTVSG
+1329 AAADKILTVSG

-1349 VSSALDL
+1349 VSSALEL

-1406 AVSGTTK
+1406 AISGTTK

-1427 EVKALRGIIVQARY
+1427 EVKALRNIIVQARY

-1460 TDWSPAPEDSNADAS
+1460 TDWSPAPEDSNADA
-1475 ALSALSAELTAYKA
+1475 
-1489 AQVETDKA
+1489 
-1497 QTEEIR
+1497 
-1503 AAKAVASGNQAEITR
+1503 
-1518 LQTAKAEKDEV
+1518 
-1529 ATIAR
+1529 
-1534 NALSAEWKRDADN
+1534 
-1547 AKTAAVAA
+1547 
-1555 AVADAKVKADAAQAA
+1555 
-1570 AERAAQAKADAAQAA
+1570 
-1585 AAADAKTK
+1585 
-1593 SDAAKAAAIADAAA
+1593 
-1607 KDAQIKREAA
+1607 
-1617 ADAKA
+1617 
-1622 KADKALADAK
+1622 
-1632 SYSDTASAKIDRL
+1632 
-1645 AETVS
+1645 
-1650 RNDAARSSEINTL
+1650 
-1663 TAKLESVEVGGR
+1663 
-1675 NYALSTGTAGKVL
+1675 
-1688 TVSGNN
+1688 
-1694 QTKNV
+1694 
-1699 TIDVSSALD
+1699 
-1708 LKQGDSLII
+1708 
-1717 SCDIEL
+1717 
-1723 VNATSPYGKP
+1723 
-1733 YPRIGA
+1733 
-1739 EFSVTYADNSVGY
+1739 
-1752 FAAWYDQ
+1752 
-1759 AVSGTTKTLKQRIVA
+1759 
-1774 KHTVAKEVKALRG
+1774 
-1787 IIVQAR
+1787 
-1793 YQTSDSIKVSGV
+1793 
-1805 KLERGT
+1805 
-1811 VATDWSPAPE
+1811 
-1821 DSNADTSALT
+1821 SALT

>member
-409 KYDGYRTKTEYA
+409 KYDGYRAKTEYV

-487 NQYAGAE
+487 NQYASAE

-666 RLENLPNGNYRAE
+666 RLENLPNGNYWAE

-739 NLQTAAKLASLAYPQ
+739 NLQTATKLASLAYPQ

-860 RTAELARKSSEIGT
+860 RTAAIQAESSARTAELARKSSEIGT

-940 ETVTRQDAA
+940 ATVTRQDAA

-961 ENVEVG
+961 ESVEVG

-977 ADKVLTVSGNNQT
+977 ADKILTVSGNNQT

-1007 ALIIACDLDIIN
+1007 ALIIACDLDIVN

-1175 VATIARNALSAEWK
+1175 VATIARSALSAEWK

-1235 DAKTKSDAAKAAAIA
+1235 DAKNKSDAAKAAAIA

-1320 GRNYALSTG
+1320 GRNYALST
-1329 TAGKVLTVSG
+1329 AAADKILTVSG

-1349 VSSALDL
+1349 VSSALEL

-1406 AVSGTTK
+1406 AISGTTK

-1427 EVKALRGIIVQARY
+1427 EVKALR
-1441 QTSDSIKVSGVKL
+1441 
-1454 ERGTVA
+1454 
-1460 TDWSPAPEDSNADAS
+1460 N
-1475 ALSALSAELTAYKA
+1475 
-1489 AQVETDKA
+1489 
-1497 QTEEIR
+1497 
-1503 AAKAVASGNQAEITR
+1503 
-1518 LQTAKAEKDEV
+1518 
-1529 ATIAR
+1529 
-1534 NALSAEWKRDADN
+1534 
-1547 AKTAAVAA
+1547 
-1555 AVADAKVKADAAQAA
+1555 
-1570 AERAAQAKADAAQAA
+1570 
-1585 AAADAKTK
+1585 
-1593 SDAAKAAAIADAAA
+1593 
-1607 KDAQIKREAA
+1607 
-1617 ADAKA
+1617 
-1622 KADKALADAK
+1622 
-1632 SYSDTASAKIDRL
+1632 
-1645 AETVS
+1645 
-1650 RNDAARSSEINTL
+1650 
-1663 TAKLESVEVGGR
+1663 
-1675 NYALSTGTAGKVL
+1675 
-1688 TVSGNN
+1688 
-1694 QTKNV
+1694 
-1699 TIDVSSALD
+1699 
-1708 LKQGDSLII
+1708 
-1717 SCDIEL
+1717 
-1723 VNATSPYGKP
+1723 
-1733 YPRIGA
+1733 
-1739 EFSVTYADNSVGY
+1739 
-1752 FAAWYDQ
+1752 
-1759 AVSGTTKTLKQRIVA
+1759 
-1774 KHTVAKEVKALRG
+1774 

-1926 GSVLAKHLAANLTV
+1926 GSVLARHLAANLTV

-2103 ILCRVGGNFDY
+2103 ILCRISGNFDY

>member
-679 IRGRNARGVLSAP
+679 MRGRNARGVLSAP

-739 NLQTAAKLASLAYPQ
+739 NLQTATKLASLAYPQ

-840 KALQEEARA
+840 KALQAESSA

-961 ENVEVG
+961 ESVEVG

-977 ADKVLTVSGNNQT
+977 ADKILTVSGNNQT

-1007 ALIIACDLDIIN
+1007 ALIIACDLDIVN

-1175 VATIARNALSAEWK
+1175 VATIARSALSAEWK

-1235 DAKTKSDAAKAAAIA
+1235 DAKNKSDAAKAAAIA

-1310 TAKLESVEVG
+1310 TAKLENVEVG
-1320 GRNYALSTG
+1320 GRNYALST
-1329 TAGKVLTVSG
+1329 AAADKVLTVSG

-1349 VSSALDL
+1349 VSSALEL

-1381 PRIGAEFSVTYADN
+1381 PRIGVELSVTYSDN
-1395 SVGYFAAWYDQ
+1395 TIGYFSAWYDE
-1406 AVSGTTK
+1406 AVKDAPK
-1413 TLKQR
+1413 TLKR
-1418 IVAKHTVAK
+1418 RLVAKHTVAK
-1427 EVKALRGIIVQARY
+1427 DVKAVRG
-1441 QTSDSIKVSGVKL
+1441 L
-1454 ERGTVA
+1454 
-1460 TDWSPAPEDSNADAS
+1460 
-1475 ALSALSAELTAYKA
+1475 
-1489 AQVETDKA
+1489 
-1497 QTEEIR
+1497 
-1503 AAKAVASGNQAEITR
+1503 
-1518 LQTAKAEKDEV
+1518 
-1529 ATIAR
+1529 
-1534 NALSAEWKRDADN
+1534 
-1547 AKTAAVAA
+1547 
-1555 AVADAKVKADAAQAA
+1555 
-1570 AERAAQAKADAAQAA
+1570 
-1585 AAADAKTK
+1585 
-1593 SDAAKAAAIADAAA
+1593 
-1607 KDAQIKREAA
+1607 
-1617 ADAKA
+1617 
-1622 KADKALADAK
+1622 
-1632 SYSDTASAKIDRL
+1632 
-1645 AETVS
+1645 
-1650 RNDAARSSEINTL
+1650 
-1663 TAKLESVEVGGR
+1663 
-1675 NYALSTGTAGKVL
+1675 
-1688 TVSGNN
+1688 
-1694 QTKNV
+1694 
-1699 TIDVSSALD
+1699 
-1708 LKQGDSLII
+1708 
-1717 SCDIEL
+1717 
-1723 VNATSPYGKP
+1723 
-1733 YPRIGA
+1733 
-1739 EFSVTYADNSVGY
+1739 
-1752 FAAWYDQ
+1752 
-1759 AVSGTTKTLKQRIVA
+1759 
-1774 KHTVAKEVKALRG
+1774 
-1787 IIVQAR
+1787 IVQAR

-2026 SLQLYMDGVIQR
+2026 SLQLYIDGVIQR
-2038 EVTIQSPEKRI
+2038 EITIQSPEKRI

-2103 ILCRVGGNFDY
+2103 ILCRISGNFDY

>member
-1 MGGKSGGGQRT
+1 M
-12 PYEAPNSLS
+12 
-21 SAQSLRIIDAVSEG
+21 
-35 VVSGFANGDDAPF
+35 
-48 KSVYFD
+48 
-54 DTPVQNSDGSYNFN
+54 
-68 GVTGYFQRGEQDQ
+68 
-81 SYVPGF
+81 
-87 DASERTVAVSAAVK
+87 
-101 QNQPIVRAVTDE
+101 
-113 LVSRLRITVAVE
+113 
-125 RNAQVE
+125 
-131 DNGDTVP
+131 
-138 ADTLMRVELINSNG
+138 
-152 VQASNQVRF
+152 
-161 NEKSSGTYYQ
+161 
-171 DVEFDVVPQVPFN
+171 
-184 IRVFRISPDSK
+184 
-195 TDKVSNNTYFSSYVE
+195 
-210 IVDAKLSY
+210 
-218 PHTAFA
+218 
-224 ALSIDSAQFGNQIP
+224 
-238 RRNYLMKGRLVKVPS
+238 PS

-409 KYDGYRTKTEYA
+409 KYDGYRAKTEYV

-629 MTWDN
+629 VTWDN

-692 LVKAWSIDYA
+692 LVKAWSIDYT

-709 PKTLSVAVDWVLPQT
+709 PKTLSVTVDWVLPQT
-724 VVSELVSELWYSKTN
+724 VVSDLVFELWYSKTN
-739 NLQTAAKLASLAYPQ
+739 NLQTATKLASLAYPQ

-967 GRNYALSTAA
+967 GRNYALST
-977 ADKVLTVSGNNQT
+977 
-990 KSVTLDV
+990 
-997 SSSLDLKQGD
+997 
-1007 ALIIACDLDIIN
+1007 
-1019 ATSMF
+1019 
-1024 GKPYPRI
+1024 
-1031 GVELSVTY
+1031 
-1039 SDNTIGYFSAWYDE
+1039 
-1053 AVKDA
+1053 
-1058 PKTLKRRLVAK
+1058 
-1069 HTVAKDVK
+1069 
-1077 AVRGLIVQAR
+1077 
-1087 YQTSD
+1087 
-1092 SIKVSGV
+1092 
-1099 KLERG
+1099 
-1104 TVATDWSPAPEDS
+1104 
-1117 NADASALSALSAEL
+1117 
-1131 TAYKAAQV
+1131 
-1139 ETDKAQTEEIR
+1139 
-1150 AAKAVASGNQA
+1150 
-1161 EITRLQTAKAEKDE
+1161 
-1175 VATIARNALSAEWK
+1175 
-1189 RDADNA
+1189 
-1195 KTAAVA
+1195 
-1201 AAVADAK
+1201 
-1208 VKADAAQAAAE
+1208 
-1219 RAAQAKADAA
+1219 
-1229 QAAAAA
+1229 
-1235 DAKTKSDAAKAAAIA
+1235 
-1250 DAAAKDAQIKREAA
+1250 
-1264 ADAKAKA
+1264 
-1271 DKALADAK
+1271 
-1279 SYSDTASAKI
+1279 
-1289 DRLAET
+1289 
-1295 VSRNDAARSSEINTL
+1295 
-1310 TAKLESVEVG
+1310 
-1320 GRNYALSTG
+1320 G
-1329 TAGKVLTVSG
+1329 TAGKVLTASE
-1339 NNQTKNVTID
+1339 NNQTKTVTID

-1374 SPYGKPY
+1374 SPHGKPY
-1381 PRIGAEFSVTYADN
+1381 PRIGAEFSVIYADN
-1395 SVGYFAAWYDQ
+1395 SVGYFAAWYGE

-1427 EVKALRGIIVQARY
+1427 EVKALRSFIVQARY
-1441 QTSDSIKVSGVKL
+1441 QTSESIKVS
-1454 ERGTVA
+1454 
-1460 TDWSPAPEDSNADAS
+1460 N
-1475 ALSALSAELTAYKA
+1475 
-1489 AQVETDKA
+1489 
-1497 QTEEIR
+1497 
-1503 AAKAVASGNQAEITR
+1503 
-1518 LQTAKAEKDEV
+1518 
-1529 ATIAR
+1529 
-1534 NALSAEWKRDADN
+1534 
-1547 AKTAAVAA
+1547 
-1555 AVADAKVKADAAQAA
+1555 
-1570 AERAAQAKADAAQAA
+1570 
-1585 AAADAKTK
+1585 
-1593 SDAAKAAAIADAAA
+1593 
-1607 KDAQIKREAA
+1607 
-1617 ADAKA
+1617 
-1622 KADKALADAK
+1622 
-1632 SYSDTASAKIDRL
+1632 
-1645 AETVS
+1645 
-1650 RNDAARSSEINTL
+1650 
-1663 TAKLESVEVGGR
+1663 
-1675 NYALSTGTAGKVL
+1675 
-1688 TVSGNN
+1688 
-1694 QTKNV
+1694 
-1699 TIDVSSALD
+1699 
-1708 LKQGDSLII
+1708 
-1717 SCDIEL
+1717 
-1723 VNATSPYGKP
+1723 
-1733 YPRIGA
+1733 
-1739 EFSVTYADNSVGY
+1739 
-1752 FAAWYDQ
+1752 
-1759 AVSGTTKTLKQRIVA
+1759 
-1774 KHTVAKEVKALRG
+1774 
-1787 IIVQAR
+1787 
-1793 YQTSDSIKVSGV
+1793 V

-1831 ALSAKVQQ
+1831 TLSAKVQQ

-1907 TVIENGRAK
+1907 TVIENGKAK
-1916 QALNGDLFAS
+1916 QALNGDLFAT
-1926 GSVLAKHLAANLTV
+1926 GSILAKHIAANQTI

-1945 NGATVNAGLINGG
+1945 NGATVNAGLIKGG

-2003 SRKARRTV
+2003 SRKTRRTV

-2026 SLQLYMDGVIQR
+2026 SLQLHMDGVIQR

-2049 ERNEK
+2049 ARNEK

-2060 GGPPLYM
+2060 GPPPLYI
-2067 RTPQDVPLSF
+2067 RTPQEVPLSF
-2077 SVPFHLPKIGSISFQ
+2077 SVPFHLPKTGSISFQ

-2103 ILCRVGGNFDY
+2103 ILCRISGNFDY

>member
-81 SYVPGF
+81 PYVPGF

-409 KYDGYRTKTEYA
+409 KYDGYRAKTEYV

-739 NLQTAAKLASLAYPQ
+739 NLQTATKLASLAYPQ

-769 FWVRIRDIAGNTGEF
+769 FWVRIHDIAGNTGEF

-906 EKKARTDGDRAE
+906 EKKARADGDRAE

-961 ENVEVG
+961 ESVEVG

-977 ADKVLTVSGNNQT
+977 ADKILTVSGNNQT

-1007 ALIIACDLDIIN
+1007 ALIIACDLDIVN

-1058 PKTLKRRLVAK
+1058 PKTLKRRLIAK

-1219 RAAQAKADAA
+1219 RAAQAKADAV

-1264 ADAKAKA
+1264 ADAKSKA

-1310 TAKLESVEVG
+1310 TVKLESVEVG
-1320 GRNYALSTG
+1320 GRNYALST
-1329 TAGKVLTVSG
+1329 AAADKILTVSG

-1395 SVGYFAAWYDQ
+1395 SIGYFAAWYDG

-1427 EVKALRGIIVQARY
+1427 AVKALR
-1441 QTSDSIKVSGVKL
+1441 S
-1454 ERGTVA
+1454 
-1460 TDWSPAPEDSNADAS
+1460 
-1475 ALSALSAELTAYKA
+1475 
-1489 AQVETDKA
+1489 
-1497 QTEEIR
+1497 
-1503 AAKAVASGNQAEITR
+1503 
-1518 LQTAKAEKDEV
+1518 
-1529 ATIAR
+1529 
-1534 NALSAEWKRDADN
+1534 
-1547 AKTAAVAA
+1547 
-1555 AVADAKVKADAAQAA
+1555 
-1570 AERAAQAKADAAQAA
+1570 
-1585 AAADAKTK
+1585 
-1593 SDAAKAAAIADAAA
+1593 
-1607 KDAQIKREAA
+1607 
-1617 ADAKA
+1617 
-1622 KADKALADAK
+1622 
-1632 SYSDTASAKIDRL
+1632 
-1645 AETVS
+1645 
-1650 RNDAARSSEINTL
+1650 
-1663 TAKLESVEVGGR
+1663 
-1675 NYALSTGTAGKVL
+1675 
-1688 TVSGNN
+1688 
-1694 QTKNV
+1694 
-1699 TIDVSSALD
+1699 
-1708 LKQGDSLII
+1708 
-1717 SCDIEL
+1717 
-1723 VNATSPYGKP
+1723 
-1733 YPRIGA
+1733 
-1739 EFSVTYADNSVGY
+1739 
-1752 FAAWYDQ
+1752 
-1759 AVSGTTKTLKQRIVA
+1759 
-1774 KHTVAKEVKALRG
+1774 

-1844 AEIGGKIQSL
+1844 AELGGKVQSL

-1861 IAGGRRAV
+1861 IAGGRRAI

-2103 ILCRVGGNFDY
+2103 ILCRISGNFDY
-2114 SPLGDLSGIVCLIV
+2114 SPLGGLSGIVCLIV

>member
-1 MGGKSGGGQRT
+1 M
-12 PYEAPNSLS
+12 
-21 SAQSLRIIDAVSEG
+21 
-35 VVSGFANGDDAPF
+35 VSGFANGDDAPF

-238 RRNYLMKGRLVKVPS
+238 RRNYLMKDRLVKVPS

-409 KYDGYRTKTEYA
+409 KYDGYRAKTEYV

-616 TDAAVNTDGGTVV
+616 TDASVNTDGGTVV
-629 MTWDN
+629 VTWDN
-634 LAANGQVLTY
+634 MAANGQVLTY

-692 LVKAWSIDYA
+692 LVKAWSIDYT

-724 VVSELVSELWYSKTN
+724 VVSDLVFELWYSKTN
-739 NLQTAAKLASLAYPQ
+739 NLQTATKLASLAYPQ

-967 GRNYALSTAA
+967 GRNYALST
-977 ADKVLTVSGNNQT
+977 
-990 KSVTLDV
+990 
-997 SSSLDLKQGD
+997 
-1007 ALIIACDLDIIN
+1007 
-1019 ATSMF
+1019 
-1024 GKPYPRI
+1024 
-1031 GVELSVTY
+1031 
-1039 SDNTIGYFSAWYDE
+1039 
-1053 AVKDA
+1053 
-1058 PKTLKRRLVAK
+1058 
-1069 HTVAKDVK
+1069 
-1077 AVRGLIVQAR
+1077 
-1087 YQTSD
+1087 
-1092 SIKVSGV
+1092 
-1099 KLERG
+1099 
-1104 TVATDWSPAPEDS
+1104 
-1117 NADASALSALSAEL
+1117 
-1131 TAYKAAQV
+1131 
-1139 ETDKAQTEEIR
+1139 
-1150 AAKAVASGNQA
+1150 
-1161 EITRLQTAKAEKDE
+1161 
-1175 VATIARNALSAEWK
+1175 
-1189 RDADNA
+1189 
-1195 KTAAVA
+1195 
-1201 AAVADAK
+1201 
-1208 VKADAAQAAAE
+1208 
-1219 RAAQAKADAA
+1219 
-1229 QAAAAA
+1229 
-1235 DAKTKSDAAKAAAIA
+1235 
-1250 DAAAKDAQIKREAA
+1250 
-1264 ADAKAKA
+1264 
-1271 DKALADAK
+1271 
-1279 SYSDTASAKI
+1279 
-1289 DRLAET
+1289 
-1295 VSRNDAARSSEINTL
+1295 
-1310 TAKLESVEVG
+1310 
-1320 GRNYALSTG
+1320 G

-1339 NNQTKNVTID
+1339 NNQTKTVTID

-1374 SPYGKPY
+1374 SPHGKPY
-1381 PRIGAEFSVTYADN
+1381 PRIGAEFSVIYADN
-1395 SVGYFAAWYDQ
+1395 SVGYFAAWYGE
-1406 AVSGTTK
+1406 AVSGTSK

-1418 IVAKHTVAK
+1418 LVAKRTVAK
-1427 EVKALRGIIVQARY
+1427 EVKALRSFIVQARY
-1441 QTSDSIKVSGVKL
+1441 QTSESIKVS
-1454 ERGTVA
+1454 
-1460 TDWSPAPEDSNADAS
+1460 N
-1475 ALSALSAELTAYKA
+1475 
-1489 AQVETDKA
+1489 
-1497 QTEEIR
+1497 
-1503 AAKAVASGNQAEITR
+1503 
-1518 LQTAKAEKDEV
+1518 
-1529 ATIAR
+1529 
-1534 NALSAEWKRDADN
+1534 
-1547 AKTAAVAA
+1547 
-1555 AVADAKVKADAAQAA
+1555 
-1570 AERAAQAKADAAQAA
+1570 
-1585 AAADAKTK
+1585 
-1593 SDAAKAAAIADAAA
+1593 
-1607 KDAQIKREAA
+1607 
-1617 ADAKA
+1617 
-1622 KADKALADAK
+1622 
-1632 SYSDTASAKIDRL
+1632 
-1645 AETVS
+1645 
-1650 RNDAARSSEINTL
+1650 
-1663 TAKLESVEVGGR
+1663 
-1675 NYALSTGTAGKVL
+1675 
-1688 TVSGNN
+1688 
-1694 QTKNV
+1694 
-1699 TIDVSSALD
+1699 
-1708 LKQGDSLII
+1708 
-1717 SCDIEL
+1717 
-1723 VNATSPYGKP
+1723 
-1733 YPRIGA
+1733 
-1739 EFSVTYADNSVGY
+1739 
-1752 FAAWYDQ
+1752 
-1759 AVSGTTKTLKQRIVA
+1759 
-1774 KHTVAKEVKALRG
+1774 
-1787 IIVQAR
+1787 
-1793 YQTSDSIKVSGV
+1793 V

-1844 AEIGGKIQSL
+1844 AELGGRVQSL

-1861 IAGGRRAV
+1861 ITGGRRAV
-1869 AGVAVGADGKTGS
+1869 AGVAVGVDGKTGS

-1978 VVAVRTFELKQSPLG
+1978 VVAVRTFELKQSSLG
-1993 YQELICQIPD
+1993 HQELICQIPD
-2003 SRKARRTV
+2003 SRKVRRTV

-2026 SLQLYMDGVIQR
+2026 SLQLHMDGVIQQ

-2049 ERNEK
+2049 EHRGK
-2054 FSVWVP
+2054 TYVWVT
-2060 GGPPLYM
+2060 GPPPVFFH
-2067 RTPQDVPLSF
+2067 RREEVPISF
-2077 SVPFHLPKIGSISFQ
+2077 SVPFHLPKTGSISFQ

-2103 ILCRVGGNFDY
+2103 ILCRISGNFDY

>member
-409 KYDGYRTKTEYA
+409 KYDGYRAKTEYV

-533 ITAAAGNKVTL
+533 VTAAAGNKVTL
-544 EREVPLQAGDTWVLS
+544 ERAVPLQAGDTWVLS

-634 LAANGQVLTY
+634 LAVNGQVLTY

-1007 ALIIACDLDIIN
+1007 ALIIACDLDIVN

-1175 VATIARNALSAEWK
+1175 VATIARSALSAEWK

-1295 VSRNDAARSSEINTL
+1295 VSRNDAARASEINTL
-1310 TAKLESVEVG
+1310 TAKLENVEVG

-1349 VSSALDL
+1349 VSAALDL

-1395 SVGYFAAWYDQ
+1395 SIGYFAAWYDE

-1427 EVKALRGIIVQARY
+1427 EVKALR
-1441 QTSDSIKVSGVKL
+1441 
-1454 ERGTVA
+1454 
-1460 TDWSPAPEDSNADAS
+1460 N
-1475 ALSALSAELTAYKA
+1475 
-1489 AQVETDKA
+1489 
-1497 QTEEIR
+1497 
-1503 AAKAVASGNQAEITR
+1503 
-1518 LQTAKAEKDEV
+1518 
-1529 ATIAR
+1529 
-1534 NALSAEWKRDADN
+1534 
-1547 AKTAAVAA
+1547 
-1555 AVADAKVKADAAQAA
+1555 
-1570 AERAAQAKADAAQAA
+1570 
-1585 AAADAKTK
+1585 
-1593 SDAAKAAAIADAAA
+1593 
-1607 KDAQIKREAA
+1607 
-1617 ADAKA
+1617 
-1622 KADKALADAK
+1622 
-1632 SYSDTASAKIDRL
+1632 
-1645 AETVS
+1645 
-1650 RNDAARSSEINTL
+1650 
-1663 TAKLESVEVGGR
+1663 
-1675 NYALSTGTAGKVL
+1675 
-1688 TVSGNN
+1688 
-1694 QTKNV
+1694 
-1699 TIDVSSALD
+1699 
-1708 LKQGDSLII
+1708 
-1717 SCDIEL
+1717 
-1723 VNATSPYGKP
+1723 
-1733 YPRIGA
+1733 
-1739 EFSVTYADNSVGY
+1739 
-1752 FAAWYDQ
+1752 
-1759 AVSGTTKTLKQRIVA
+1759 
-1774 KHTVAKEVKALRG
+1774 

-2103 ILCRVGGNFDY
+2103 ILCRISGNFDY

>member
-409 KYDGYRTKTEYA
+409 KYDGYRAKTEYV

-644 DIKIYRNNSLYR
+644 DIKISRNNSLYR

-739 NLQTAAKLASLAYPQ
+739 NLQTATKLASLAYPQ

-949 RSSEINTLTAKL
+949 RASEINTLTAKL

-1007 ALIIACDLDIIN
+1007 ALIIACDLDIVN
-1019 ATSMF
+1019 ATSMY

-1087 YQTSD
+1087 YQTSE
-1092 SIKVSGV
+1092 SIKVSNV

-1175 VATIARNALSAEWK
+1175 VATIARSALSAEWK

-1235 DAKTKSDAAKAAAIA
+1235 DAKNKSDAAKAAAIA

-1310 TAKLESVEVG
+1310 TAKLENVEVG
-1320 GRNYALSTG
+1320 GRNYALST
-1329 TAGKVLTVSG
+1329 AAADKVLTVSG
-1339 NNQTKNVTID
+1339 NNQTKSVTLD
-1349 VSSALDL
+1349 VSSSLDL
-1356 KQGDSLIISCD
+1356 KQGDALIIACD
-1367 IELVNAT
+1367 LDIVNAT
-1374 SPYGKPY
+1374 SMYGKPY
-1381 PRIGAEFSVTYADN
+1381 PRIGVELSVTYSDN
-1395 SVGYFAAWYDQ
+1395 TIGYFSAWYDE
-1406 AVSGTTK
+1406 AVKDAPK
-1413 TLKQR
+1413 TLKR
-1418 IVAKHTVAK
+1418 RLVAKHTVAK
-1427 EVKALRGIIVQARY
+1427 DVKAVRGLIVQARY
-1441 QTSDSIKVSGVKL
+1441 QTSESIKVS
-1454 ERGTVA
+1454 
-1460 TDWSPAPEDSNADAS
+1460 N
-1475 ALSALSAELTAYKA
+1475 
-1489 AQVETDKA
+1489 
-1497 QTEEIR
+1497 
-1503 AAKAVASGNQAEITR
+1503 
-1518 LQTAKAEKDEV
+1518 
-1529 ATIAR
+1529 
-1534 NALSAEWKRDADN
+1534 
-1547 AKTAAVAA
+1547 
-1555 AVADAKVKADAAQAA
+1555 
-1570 AERAAQAKADAAQAA
+1570 
-1585 AAADAKTK
+1585 
-1593 SDAAKAAAIADAAA
+1593 
-1607 KDAQIKREAA
+1607 
-1617 ADAKA
+1617 
-1622 KADKALADAK
+1622 
-1632 SYSDTASAKIDRL
+1632 
-1645 AETVS
+1645 
-1650 RNDAARSSEINTL
+1650 
-1663 TAKLESVEVGGR
+1663 
-1675 NYALSTGTAGKVL
+1675 
-1688 TVSGNN
+1688 
-1694 QTKNV
+1694 
-1699 TIDVSSALD
+1699 
-1708 LKQGDSLII
+1708 
-1717 SCDIEL
+1717 
-1723 VNATSPYGKP
+1723 
-1733 YPRIGA
+1733 
-1739 EFSVTYADNSVGY
+1739 
-1752 FAAWYDQ
+1752 
-1759 AVSGTTKTLKQRIVA
+1759 
-1774 KHTVAKEVKALRG
+1774 
-1787 IIVQAR
+1787 
-1793 YQTSDSIKVSGV
+1793 V

-1821 DSNADTSALT
+1821 DSNADTSALS

-1869 AGVAVGADGKTGS
+1869 AGVALGADGKTGS

-2103 ILCRVGGNFDY
+2103 ILCRISGNFDY

>member
-409 KYDGYRTKTEYA
+409 KYDGYRAKTEYV

-533 ITAAAGNKVTL
+533 VTAAAGNKVTL
-544 EREVPLQAGDTWVLS
+544 ERAVPLQAGDTWVLS

-692 LVKAWSIDYA
+692 LVKAWSIDYT

-739 NLQTAAKLASLAYPQ
+739 NLQTATKLASLAYPQ

-1007 ALIIACDLDIIN
+1007 ALIIACDIDIVN
-1019 ATSMF
+1019 ATSTF

-1175 VATIARNALSAEWK
+1175 VATIARSALSAEWK

-1208 VKADAAQAAAE
+1208 LKADAAQAAAE

-1310 TAKLESVEVG
+1310 TAKLENVEVG
-1320 GRNYALSTG
+1320 GRNYALST
-1329 TAGKVLTVSG
+1329 AAADKVLTVSG
-1339 NNQTKNVTID
+1339 NNQTKSVTLD
-1349 VSSALDL
+1349 VSSSLDL
-1356 KQGDSLIISCD
+1356 KQGDALIIACD
-1367 IELVNAT
+1367 IDIVNAT
-1374 SPYGKPY
+1374 STFGKPY
-1381 PRIGAEFSVTYADN
+1381 PRIGVELSVTYSDN
-1395 SVGYFAAWYDQ
+1395 TIGYFSAWYDE
-1406 AVSGTTK
+1406 AVKDAPK
-1413 TLKQR
+1413 TLKR
-1418 IVAKHTVAK
+1418 RLVAKHTVAK
-1427 EVKALRGIIVQARY
+1427 DVKAVRG
-1441 QTSDSIKVSGVKL
+1441 L
-1454 ERGTVA
+1454 
-1460 TDWSPAPEDSNADAS
+1460 
-1475 ALSALSAELTAYKA
+1475 
-1489 AQVETDKA
+1489 
-1497 QTEEIR
+1497 
-1503 AAKAVASGNQAEITR
+1503 
-1518 LQTAKAEKDEV
+1518 
-1529 ATIAR
+1529 
-1534 NALSAEWKRDADN
+1534 
-1547 AKTAAVAA
+1547 
-1555 AVADAKVKADAAQAA
+1555 
-1570 AERAAQAKADAAQAA
+1570 
-1585 AAADAKTK
+1585 
-1593 SDAAKAAAIADAAA
+1593 
-1607 KDAQIKREAA
+1607 
-1617 ADAKA
+1617 
-1622 KADKALADAK
+1622 
-1632 SYSDTASAKIDRL
+1632 
-1645 AETVS
+1645 
-1650 RNDAARSSEINTL
+1650 
-1663 TAKLESVEVGGR
+1663 
-1675 NYALSTGTAGKVL
+1675 
-1688 TVSGNN
+1688 
-1694 QTKNV
+1694 
-1699 TIDVSSALD
+1699 
-1708 LKQGDSLII
+1708 
-1717 SCDIEL
+1717 
-1723 VNATSPYGKP
+1723 
-1733 YPRIGA
+1733 
-1739 EFSVTYADNSVGY
+1739 
-1752 FAAWYDQ
+1752 
-1759 AVSGTTKTLKQRIVA
+1759 
-1774 KHTVAKEVKALRG
+1774 
-1787 IIVQAR
+1787 IVQAR

-1844 AEIGGKIQSL
+1844 AEIGGKVQSL

-1869 AGVAVGADGKTGS
+1869 AGVALGADGKTGS

-2003 SRKARRTV
+2003 SRKARRTI

-2103 ILCRVGGNFDY
+2103 ILCRISGNFDY

>member
-409 KYDGYRTKTEYA
+409 KYDGYRAKTEYV

-679 IRGRNARGVLSAP
+679 MRGRNARGVLSAP

-739 NLQTAAKLASLAYPQ
+739 NLQTATKLASLAYPQ

-906 EKKARTDGDRAE
+906 EKKARADGDRAE

-990 KSVTLDV
+990 KSVALDV

-1007 ALIIACDLDIIN
+1007 ALIIACDIDIVN

-1058 PKTLKRRLVAK
+1058 PKTLKRRLIAK

-1320 GRNYALSTG
+1320 GRNYALST
-1329 TAGKVLTVSG
+1329 AAADKVLTVSG
-1339 NNQTKNVTID
+1339 NNQTKSVTLD
-1349 VSSALDL
+1349 VSSSLDL
-1356 KQGDSLIISCD
+1356 KQGDALIIACD
-1367 IELVNAT
+1367 LDIVNAT
-1374 SPYGKPY
+1374 SMFGKPY
-1381 PRIGAEFSVTYADN
+1381 PRIGVELSVTYSDN
-1395 SVGYFAAWYDQ
+1395 TIGYFSAWYDE
-1406 AVSGTTK
+1406 AVKDSPK
-1413 TLKQR
+1413 TLKR
-1418 IVAKHTVAK
+1418 RLVAKHTVAK
-1427 EVKALRGIIVQARY
+1427 DVKAVRG
-1441 QTSDSIKVSGVKL
+1441 L
-1454 ERGTVA
+1454 
-1460 TDWSPAPEDSNADAS
+1460 
-1475 ALSALSAELTAYKA
+1475 
-1489 AQVETDKA
+1489 
-1497 QTEEIR
+1497 
-1503 AAKAVASGNQAEITR
+1503 
-1518 LQTAKAEKDEV
+1518 
-1529 ATIAR
+1529 
-1534 NALSAEWKRDADN
+1534 
-1547 AKTAAVAA
+1547 
-1555 AVADAKVKADAAQAA
+1555 
-1570 AERAAQAKADAAQAA
+1570 
-1585 AAADAKTK
+1585 
-1593 SDAAKAAAIADAAA
+1593 
-1607 KDAQIKREAA
+1607 
-1617 ADAKA
+1617 
-1622 KADKALADAK
+1622 
-1632 SYSDTASAKIDRL
+1632 
-1645 AETVS
+1645 
-1650 RNDAARSSEINTL
+1650 
-1663 TAKLESVEVGGR
+1663 
-1675 NYALSTGTAGKVL
+1675 
-1688 TVSGNN
+1688 
-1694 QTKNV
+1694 
-1699 TIDVSSALD
+1699 
-1708 LKQGDSLII
+1708 
-1717 SCDIEL
+1717 
-1723 VNATSPYGKP
+1723 
-1733 YPRIGA
+1733 
-1739 EFSVTYADNSVGY
+1739 
-1752 FAAWYDQ
+1752 
-1759 AVSGTTKTLKQRIVA
+1759 
-1774 KHTVAKEVKALRG
+1774 
-1787 IIVQAR
+1787 IVQAR

-1926 GSVLAKHLAANLTV
+1926 GSVLARHLAANLTV

-2103 ILCRVGGNFDY
+2103 ILCRIGGNFGY

>member
-113 LVSRLRITVAVE
+113 LVSRLRITIAVE

-409 KYDGYRTKTEYA
+409 KYDGYRAKTEYV
-421 ADNEAIARYGL
+421 ADNEAITRYGL

-522 YSEGGSLKSAK
+522 YSEGSSLKSAK

-906 EKKARTDGDRAE
+906 EKKARADGDRAE

-977 ADKVLTVSGNNQT
+977 ADKILTVSGNNQT

-1007 ALIIACDLDIIN
+1007 ALIIACDIELVN
-1019 ATSMF
+1019 ATSPY

-1031 GVELSVTY
+1031 GAEFSVTY
-1039 SDNTIGYFSAWYDE
+1039 ADNSIGYFAAWYDQ
-1053 AVKDA
+1053 AISGTT
-1058 PKTLKRRLVAK
+1058 KTLKQRIVAK
-1069 HTVAKDVK
+1069 HTVAKEVK
-1077 AVRGLIVQAR
+1077 ALRSIIVQAR

-1175 VATIARNALSAEWK
+1175 VATIARSALSAEWK

-1310 TAKLESVEVG
+1310 TAKLENVEVG
-1320 GRNYALSTG
+1320 GRNYALST
-1329 TAGKVLTVSG
+1329 AAADKILTVSG
-1339 NNQTKNVTID
+1339 NNQTKSVTLD
-1349 VSSALDL
+1349 VSSSLDL
-1356 KQGDSLIISCD
+1356 KQGDALIIACD
-1367 IELVNAT
+1367 LDIVNAT
-1374 SPYGKPY
+1374 SMFGKPY
-1381 PRIGAEFSVTYADN
+1381 PRIGVELSVTYSDN
-1395 SVGYFAAWYDQ
+1395 TIGYFSAWYDE
-1406 AVSGTTK
+1406 AVKDAPK
-1413 TLKQR
+1413 TLKR
-1418 IVAKHTVAK
+1418 RLIAKHTVAK
-1427 EVKALRGIIVQARY
+1427 DVKAVRG
-1441 QTSDSIKVSGVKL
+1441 L
-1454 ERGTVA
+1454 
-1460 TDWSPAPEDSNADAS
+1460 
-1475 ALSALSAELTAYKA
+1475 
-1489 AQVETDKA
+1489 
-1497 QTEEIR
+1497 
-1503 AAKAVASGNQAEITR
+1503 
-1518 LQTAKAEKDEV
+1518 
-1529 ATIAR
+1529 
-1534 NALSAEWKRDADN
+1534 
-1547 AKTAAVAA
+1547 
-1555 AVADAKVKADAAQAA
+1555 
-1570 AERAAQAKADAAQAA
+1570 
-1585 AAADAKTK
+1585 
-1593 SDAAKAAAIADAAA
+1593 
-1607 KDAQIKREAA
+1607 
-1617 ADAKA
+1617 
-1622 KADKALADAK
+1622 
-1632 SYSDTASAKIDRL
+1632 
-1645 AETVS
+1645 
-1650 RNDAARSSEINTL
+1650 
-1663 TAKLESVEVGGR
+1663 
-1675 NYALSTGTAGKVL
+1675 
-1688 TVSGNN
+1688 
-1694 QTKNV
+1694 
-1699 TIDVSSALD
+1699 
-1708 LKQGDSLII
+1708 
-1717 SCDIEL
+1717 
-1723 VNATSPYGKP
+1723 
-1733 YPRIGA
+1733 
-1739 EFSVTYADNSVGY
+1739 
-1752 FAAWYDQ
+1752 
-1759 AVSGTTKTLKQRIVA
+1759 
-1774 KHTVAKEVKALRG
+1774 
-1787 IIVQAR
+1787 IVQAR

-1978 VVAVRTFELKQSPLG
+1978 VVAVRTFELKQAPLG

-2103 ILCRVGGNFDY
+2103 ILCRISGNFDY

>member
-409 KYDGYRTKTEYA
+409 KYDGYRAKTEYV

-533 ITAAAGNKVTL
+533 VTAAAGNKVTL
-544 EREVPLQAGDTWVLS
+544 ERAVPLQAGDTWVLS

-616 TDAAVNTDGGTVV
+616 TDAAVNIDGGTVV

-739 NLQTAAKLASLAYPQ
+739 NLQTATKLASLAYPQ

-899 TAAGLEA
+899 TAAVLEA

-1007 ALIIACDLDIIN
+1007 ALIIACDIDIVN

-1175 VATIARNALSAEWK
+1175 VATIARSALSAEWK

-1310 TAKLESVEVG
+1310 TAKLENVEVG

-1381 PRIGAEFSVTYADN
+1381 PRIGVEFSVTYADN
-1395 SVGYFAAWYDQ
+1395 SVGYFAAWY
-1406 AVSGTTK
+1406 
-1413 TLKQR
+1413 
-1418 IVAKHTVAK
+1418 
-1427 EVKALRGIIVQARY
+1427 
-1441 QTSDSIKVSGVKL
+1441 
-1454 ERGTVA
+1454 
-1460 TDWSPAPEDSNADAS
+1460 
-1475 ALSALSAELTAYKA
+1475 
-1489 AQVETDKA
+1489 
-1497 QTEEIR
+1497 EE
-1503 AAKAVASGNQAEITR
+1503 
-1518 LQTAKAEKDEV
+1518 
-1529 ATIAR
+1529 
-1534 NALSAEWKRDADN
+1534 
-1547 AKTAAVAA
+1547 
-1555 AVADAKVKADAAQAA
+1555 
-1570 AERAAQAKADAAQAA
+1570 
-1585 AAADAKTK
+1585 
-1593 SDAAKAAAIADAAA
+1593 
-1607 KDAQIKREAA
+1607 
-1617 ADAKA
+1617 
-1622 KADKALADAK
+1622 
-1632 SYSDTASAKIDRL
+1632 
-1645 AETVS
+1645 
-1650 RNDAARSSEINTL
+1650 
-1663 TAKLESVEVGGR
+1663 
-1675 NYALSTGTAGKVL
+1675 
-1688 TVSGNN
+1688 
-1694 QTKNV
+1694 
-1699 TIDVSSALD
+1699 
-1708 LKQGDSLII
+1708 
-1717 SCDIEL
+1717 
-1723 VNATSPYGKP
+1723 
-1733 YPRIGA
+1733 
-1739 EFSVTYADNSVGY
+1739 
-1752 FAAWYDQ
+1752 

-2103 ILCRVGGNFDY
+2103 ILCRISGNFDY

>member
-409 KYDGYRTKTEYA
+409 KYDGYRAKTEYV

-533 ITAAAGNKVTL
+533 VTAAAGNKVTL
-544 EREVPLQAGDTWVLS
+544 ERAVPLQAGDTWVLS

-644 DIKIYRNNSLYR
+644 DIKVYRNNSLYR

-739 NLQTAAKLASLAYPQ
+739 NLQTATKLASLAYPQ

-840 KALQEEARA
+840 KALQEEARARTAAIQAESSA

-1007 ALIIACDLDIIN
+1007 ALIIACDLDIVN
-1019 ATSMF
+1019 ATSTF

-1117 NADASALSALSAEL
+1117 NADA
-1131 TAYKAAQV
+1131 
-1139 ETDKAQTEEIR
+1139 
-1150 AAKAVASGNQA
+1150 
-1161 EITRLQTAKAEKDE
+1161 
-1175 VATIARNALSAEWK
+1175 
-1189 RDADNA
+1189 
-1195 KTAAVA
+1195 
-1201 AAVADAK
+1201 
-1208 VKADAAQAAAE
+1208 
-1219 RAAQAKADAA
+1219 
-1229 QAAAAA
+1229 
-1235 DAKTKSDAAKAAAIA
+1235 
-1250 DAAAKDAQIKREAA
+1250 
-1264 ADAKAKA
+1264 
-1271 DKALADAK
+1271 
-1279 SYSDTASAKI
+1279 
-1289 DRLAET
+1289 
-1295 VSRNDAARSSEINTL
+1295 
-1310 TAKLESVEVG
+1310 
-1320 GRNYALSTG
+1320 
-1329 TAGKVLTVSG
+1329 
-1339 NNQTKNVTID
+1339 
-1349 VSSALDL
+1349 
-1356 KQGDSLIISCD
+1356 
-1367 IELVNAT
+1367 
-1374 SPYGKPY
+1374 
-1381 PRIGAEFSVTYADN
+1381 
-1395 SVGYFAAWYDQ
+1395 
-1406 AVSGTTK
+1406 
-1413 TLKQR
+1413 
-1418 IVAKHTVAK
+1418 
-1427 EVKALRGIIVQARY
+1427 
-1441 QTSDSIKVSGVKL
+1441 
-1454 ERGTVA
+1454 
-1460 TDWSPAPEDSNADAS
+1460 
-1475 ALSALSAELTAYKA
+1475 
-1489 AQVETDKA
+1489 
-1497 QTEEIR
+1497 
-1503 AAKAVASGNQAEITR
+1503 
-1518 LQTAKAEKDEV
+1518 
-1529 ATIAR
+1529 
-1534 NALSAEWKRDADN
+1534 
-1547 AKTAAVAA
+1547 
-1555 AVADAKVKADAAQAA
+1555 
-1570 AERAAQAKADAAQAA
+1570 
-1585 AAADAKTK
+1585 
-1593 SDAAKAAAIADAAA
+1593 
-1607 KDAQIKREAA
+1607 
-1617 ADAKA
+1617 
-1622 KADKALADAK
+1622 
-1632 SYSDTASAKIDRL
+1632 
-1645 AETVS
+1645 
-1650 RNDAARSSEINTL
+1650 
-1663 TAKLESVEVGGR
+1663 
-1675 NYALSTGTAGKVL
+1675 
-1688 TVSGNN
+1688 
-1694 QTKNV
+1694 
-1699 TIDVSSALD
+1699 
-1708 LKQGDSLII
+1708 
-1717 SCDIEL
+1717 
-1723 VNATSPYGKP
+1723 
-1733 YPRIGA
+1733 
-1739 EFSVTYADNSVGY
+1739 
-1752 FAAWYDQ
+1752 
-1759 AVSGTTKTLKQRIVA
+1759 
-1774 KHTVAKEVKALRG
+1774 
-1787 IIVQAR
+1787 
-1793 YQTSDSIKVSGV
+1793 
-1805 KLERGT
+1805 
-1811 VATDWSPAPE
+1811 
-1821 DSNADTSALT
+1821 SALT

>member
-351 SVFTGLPVW
+351 SVFTGLSVW

-409 KYDGYRTKTEYA
+409 KYDGYRAKTEYV

-533 ITAAAGNKVTL
+533 VTAAAGNKVTL
-544 EREVPLQAGDTWVLS
+544 ERAVPLQAGDTWVLS

-616 TDAAVNTDGGTVV
+616 TDAAVNIDGGTVV

-739 NLQTAAKLASLAYPQ
+739 NLQTATKLASLAYPQ

-1007 ALIIACDLDIIN
+1007 ALIIACDIDIVN

-1058 PKTLKRRLVAK
+1058 PKTLKRRL
-1069 HTVAKDVK
+1069 
-1077 AVRGLIVQAR
+1077 
-1087 YQTSD
+1087 
-1092 SIKVSGV
+1092 
-1099 KLERG
+1099 
-1104 TVATDWSPAPEDS
+1104 
-1117 NADASALSALSAEL
+1117 
-1131 TAYKAAQV
+1131 
-1139 ETDKAQTEEIR
+1139 
-1150 AAKAVASGNQA
+1150 
-1161 EITRLQTAKAEKDE
+1161 
-1175 VATIARNALSAEWK
+1175 
-1189 RDADNA
+1189 
-1195 KTAAVA
+1195 
-1201 AAVADAK
+1201 
-1208 VKADAAQAAAE
+1208 
-1219 RAAQAKADAA
+1219 
-1229 QAAAAA
+1229 
-1235 DAKTKSDAAKAAAIA
+1235 
-1250 DAAAKDAQIKREAA
+1250 
-1264 ADAKAKA
+1264 
-1271 DKALADAK
+1271 
-1279 SYSDTASAKI
+1279 
-1289 DRLAET
+1289 
-1295 VSRNDAARSSEINTL
+1295 
-1310 TAKLESVEVG
+1310 
-1320 GRNYALSTG
+1320 
-1329 TAGKVLTVSG
+1329 
-1339 NNQTKNVTID
+1339 
-1349 VSSALDL
+1349 
-1356 KQGDSLIISCD
+1356 
-1367 IELVNAT
+1367 
-1374 SPYGKPY
+1374 
-1381 PRIGAEFSVTYADN
+1381 
-1395 SVGYFAAWYDQ
+1395 
-1406 AVSGTTK
+1406 
-1413 TLKQR
+1413 
-1418 IVAKHTVAK
+1418 VAKHTVAK

-1699 TIDVSSALD
+1699 TIDVSAALD

-1739 EFSVTYADNSVGY
+1739 EFSVTYADNSIGY
-1752 FAAWYDQ
+1752 FAAWYDE
-1759 AVSGTTKTLKQRIVA
+1759 AISGTTKTLKQRIVA

-1844 AEIGGKIQSL
+1844 AEIGGKVQSL

-1926 GSVLAKHLAANLTV
+1926 GSVLARHLAANLTV

-2103 ILCRVGGNFDY
+2103 ILCRISGNFDY

>member
-101 QNQPIVRAVTDE
+101 QNQPMVRAVTDE

-224 ALSIDSAQFGNQIP
+224 ALSIDSAQFGNQIL

-409 KYDGYRTKTEYA
+409 KYDGYRAKTEYV

-522 YSEGGSLKSAK
+522 YSECGSLKSAK

-616 TDAAVNTDGGTVV
+616 TDASVNTDGGTVV
-629 MTWDN
+629 VTWDN
-634 LAANGQVLTY
+634 MAANGQVLTY

-692 LVKAWSIDYA
+692 LVKAWSIDYT

-709 PKTLSVAVDWVLPQT
+709 PKTLSVTVDWVLPQT
-724 VVSELVSELWYSKTN
+724 VVSDLVFELWYSKTN
-739 NLQTAAKLASLAYPQ
+739 NLQTATKLASLAYPQ

-967 GRNYALSTAA
+967 GRNYALST
-977 ADKVLTVSGNNQT
+977 
-990 KSVTLDV
+990 
-997 SSSLDLKQGD
+997 
-1007 ALIIACDLDIIN
+1007 
-1019 ATSMF
+1019 
-1024 GKPYPRI
+1024 
-1031 GVELSVTY
+1031 
-1039 SDNTIGYFSAWYDE
+1039 
-1053 AVKDA
+1053 
-1058 PKTLKRRLVAK
+1058 
-1069 HTVAKDVK
+1069 
-1077 AVRGLIVQAR
+1077 
-1087 YQTSD
+1087 
-1092 SIKVSGV
+1092 
-1099 KLERG
+1099 
-1104 TVATDWSPAPEDS
+1104 
-1117 NADASALSALSAEL
+1117 
-1131 TAYKAAQV
+1131 
-1139 ETDKAQTEEIR
+1139 
-1150 AAKAVASGNQA
+1150 
-1161 EITRLQTAKAEKDE
+1161 
-1175 VATIARNALSAEWK
+1175 
-1189 RDADNA
+1189 
-1195 KTAAVA
+1195 
-1201 AAVADAK
+1201 
-1208 VKADAAQAAAE
+1208 
-1219 RAAQAKADAA
+1219 
-1229 QAAAAA
+1229 
-1235 DAKTKSDAAKAAAIA
+1235 
-1250 DAAAKDAQIKREAA
+1250 
-1264 ADAKAKA
+1264 
-1271 DKALADAK
+1271 
-1279 SYSDTASAKI
+1279 
-1289 DRLAET
+1289 
-1295 VSRNDAARSSEINTL
+1295 
-1310 TAKLESVEVG
+1310 
-1320 GRNYALSTG
+1320 G
-1329 TAGKVLTVSG
+1329 TAGKVLTASE
-1339 NNQTKNVTID
+1339 NNQTKTVTID

-1374 SPYGKPY
+1374 SPHGKPY
-1381 PRIGAEFSVTYADN
+1381 PRIGAEFSVIYADN
-1395 SVGYFAAWYDQ
+1395 SVGYFAAWYGE

-1427 EVKALRGIIVQARY
+1427 EVKALRSFIVQARY
-1441 QTSDSIKVSGVKL
+1441 QTSESIKVS
-1454 ERGTVA
+1454 
-1460 TDWSPAPEDSNADAS
+1460 N
-1475 ALSALSAELTAYKA
+1475 
-1489 AQVETDKA
+1489 
-1497 QTEEIR
+1497 
-1503 AAKAVASGNQAEITR
+1503 
-1518 LQTAKAEKDEV
+1518 
-1529 ATIAR
+1529 
-1534 NALSAEWKRDADN
+1534 
-1547 AKTAAVAA
+1547 
-1555 AVADAKVKADAAQAA
+1555 
-1570 AERAAQAKADAAQAA
+1570 
-1585 AAADAKTK
+1585 
-1593 SDAAKAAAIADAAA
+1593 
-1607 KDAQIKREAA
+1607 
-1617 ADAKA
+1617 
-1622 KADKALADAK
+1622 
-1632 SYSDTASAKIDRL
+1632 
-1645 AETVS
+1645 
-1650 RNDAARSSEINTL
+1650 
-1663 TAKLESVEVGGR
+1663 
-1675 NYALSTGTAGKVL
+1675 
-1688 TVSGNN
+1688 
-1694 QTKNV
+1694 
-1699 TIDVSSALD
+1699 
-1708 LKQGDSLII
+1708 
-1717 SCDIEL
+1717 
-1723 VNATSPYGKP
+1723 
-1733 YPRIGA
+1733 
-1739 EFSVTYADNSVGY
+1739 
-1752 FAAWYDQ
+1752 
-1759 AVSGTTKTLKQRIVA
+1759 
-1774 KHTVAKEVKALRG
+1774 
-1787 IIVQAR
+1787 
-1793 YQTSDSIKVSGV
+1793 V

-1831 ALSAKVQQ
+1831 TLSAKVQQ

-1907 TVIENGRAK
+1907 TVIENGKAK

-1978 VVAVRTFELKQSPLG
+1978 VVAVRTFELKQSSLG
-1993 YQELICQIPD
+1993 HQELICQIPD
-2003 SRKARRTV
+2003 SRKVRRTV

-2026 SLQLYMDGVIQR
+2026 SLQLHMDGVIQQ

-2049 ERNEK
+2049 EHRGK
-2054 FSVWVP
+2054 TYVWVT
-2060 GGPPLYM
+2060 GPPPVFFH
-2067 RTPQDVPLSF
+2067 RREEVPISF
-2077 SVPFHLPKIGSISFQ
+2077 SVPFHLPKTGSISFQ

-2103 ILCRVGGNFDY
+2103 ILCRISGNFDY

>member
-54 DTPVQNSDGSYNFN
+54 DTPVQNLDGSYNFN

-409 KYDGYRTKTEYA
+409 KYDGYRAKTEYV

-679 IRGRNARGVLSAP
+679 MRGRNARGVLSAP

-739 NLQTAAKLASLAYPQ
+739 NLQTATKLASLAYPQ

-1007 ALIIACDLDIIN
+1007 ALIIACDLDIVN

-1104 TVATDWSPAPEDS
+1104 TVATDWSPAPEDI

-1310 TAKLESVEVG
+1310 TAKLENVEVG

-1381 PRIGAEFSVTYADN
+1381 PRIGAEFSVAYADN
-1395 SVGYFAAWYDQ
+1395 SIGYFAAWYD
-1406 AVSGTTK
+1406 
-1413 TLKQR
+1413 
-1418 IVAKHTVAK
+1418 
-1427 EVKALRGIIVQARY
+1427 E
-1441 QTSDSIKVSGVKL
+1441 
-1454 ERGTVA
+1454 
-1460 TDWSPAPEDSNADAS
+1460 
-1475 ALSALSAELTAYKA
+1475 
-1489 AQVETDKA
+1489 
-1497 QTEEIR
+1497 
-1503 AAKAVASGNQAEITR
+1503 
-1518 LQTAKAEKDEV
+1518 
-1529 ATIAR
+1529 
-1534 NALSAEWKRDADN
+1534 
-1547 AKTAAVAA
+1547 
-1555 AVADAKVKADAAQAA
+1555 
-1570 AERAAQAKADAAQAA
+1570 
-1585 AAADAKTK
+1585 
-1593 SDAAKAAAIADAAA
+1593 AI
-1607 KDAQIKREAA
+1607 
-1617 ADAKA
+1617 
-1622 KADKALADAK
+1622 
-1632 SYSDTASAKIDRL
+1632 
-1645 AETVS
+1645 
-1650 RNDAARSSEINTL
+1650 
-1663 TAKLESVEVGGR
+1663 
-1675 NYALSTGTAGKVL
+1675 
-1688 TVSGNN
+1688 
-1694 QTKNV
+1694 
-1699 TIDVSSALD
+1699 
-1708 LKQGDSLII
+1708 
-1717 SCDIEL
+1717 
-1723 VNATSPYGKP
+1723 
-1733 YPRIGA
+1733 
-1739 EFSVTYADNSVGY
+1739 
-1752 FAAWYDQ
+1752 
-1759 AVSGTTKTLKQRIVA
+1759 SGTTKTLKQRIVA

-2103 ILCRVGGNFDY
+2103 ILCRISGNFDY

>member
-409 KYDGYRTKTEYA
+409 KYDGYRAKTEYV

-739 NLQTAAKLASLAYPQ
+739 NLQTATKLASLAYPQ

-860 RTAELARKSSEIGT
+860 RTAAIQAESSARTAELARKSSEIGT

-961 ENVEVG
+961 ESVEVG

-977 ADKVLTVSGNNQT
+977 ADKILTVSGNNQT

-1007 ALIIACDLDIIN
+1007 ALIIACDLDIVN

-1235 DAKTKSDAAKAAAIA
+1235 DAKNKSDAAKAAAIA

-1320 GRNYALSTG
+1320 GRNYALST
-1329 TAGKVLTVSG
+1329 AAADKILTVSG

-1349 VSSALDL
+1349 VSSALEL

-1406 AVSGTTK
+1406 AISGTTK

-1427 EVKALRGIIVQARY
+1427 EVKALR
-1441 QTSDSIKVSGVKL
+1441 
-1454 ERGTVA
+1454 
-1460 TDWSPAPEDSNADAS
+1460 N
-1475 ALSALSAELTAYKA
+1475 
-1489 AQVETDKA
+1489 
-1497 QTEEIR
+1497 
-1503 AAKAVASGNQAEITR
+1503 
-1518 LQTAKAEKDEV
+1518 
-1529 ATIAR
+1529 
-1534 NALSAEWKRDADN
+1534 
-1547 AKTAAVAA
+1547 
-1555 AVADAKVKADAAQAA
+1555 
-1570 AERAAQAKADAAQAA
+1570 
-1585 AAADAKTK
+1585 
-1593 SDAAKAAAIADAAA
+1593 
-1607 KDAQIKREAA
+1607 
-1617 ADAKA
+1617 
-1622 KADKALADAK
+1622 
-1632 SYSDTASAKIDRL
+1632 
-1645 AETVS
+1645 
-1650 RNDAARSSEINTL
+1650 
-1663 TAKLESVEVGGR
+1663 
-1675 NYALSTGTAGKVL
+1675 
-1688 TVSGNN
+1688 
-1694 QTKNV
+1694 
-1699 TIDVSSALD
+1699 
-1708 LKQGDSLII
+1708 
-1717 SCDIEL
+1717 
-1723 VNATSPYGKP
+1723 
-1733 YPRIGA
+1733 
-1739 EFSVTYADNSVGY
+1739 
-1752 FAAWYDQ
+1752 
-1759 AVSGTTKTLKQRIVA
+1759 
-1774 KHTVAKEVKALRG
+1774 

-1926 GSVLAKHLAANLTV
+1926 GSVLARHLAANLTV

-2103 ILCRVGGNFDY
+2103 ILCRISGNFDY

>member
-152 VQASNQVRF
+152 VQESNQVRF

-409 KYDGYRTKTEYA
+409 KYDGYRAKTEYV
-421 ADNEAIARYGL
+421 ADNEAITRYGL

-533 ITAAAGNKVTL
+533 VTAAAGNKVTL
-544 EREVPLQAGDTWVLS
+544 ERAVPLQAGDTWVLS

-609 HNTAPVL
+609 YNTAPVL

-692 LVKAWSIDYA
+692 LVKAWSIDYT

-739 NLQTAAKLASLAYPQ
+739 NLQTATKLASLAYPQ

-840 KALQEEARA
+840 KALQEEARARTAAIQAESSA

-1007 ALIIACDLDIIN
+1007 ALIIACDLDIVN
-1019 ATSMF
+1019 ATSTF

-1175 VATIARNALSAEWK
+1175 VATIARSALSAEWK

-1201 AAVADAK
+1201 VAVADAK

-1310 TAKLESVEVG
+1310 TAKLENVEVG
-1320 GRNYALSTG
+1320 GRNYALST
-1329 TAGKVLTVSG
+1329 AAADKVLTVSG
-1339 NNQTKNVTID
+1339 NNQTKSVTLD
-1349 VSSALDL
+1349 VSSSLDL
-1356 KQGDSLIISCD
+1356 KQGDALIIACD
-1367 IELVNAT
+1367 LDIVNAT
-1374 SPYGKPY
+1374 STFGKPY
-1381 PRIGAEFSVTYADN
+1381 PRIGVELSVTYSDN
-1395 SVGYFAAWYDQ
+1395 TIGYFSAWYDE
-1406 AVSGTTK
+1406 AVKDAPK
-1413 TLKQR
+1413 TLKR
-1418 IVAKHTVAK
+1418 RLVAKHTVAK
-1427 EVKALRGIIVQARY
+1427 DVKAVRG
-1441 QTSDSIKVSGVKL
+1441 L
-1454 ERGTVA
+1454 
-1460 TDWSPAPEDSNADAS
+1460 
-1475 ALSALSAELTAYKA
+1475 
-1489 AQVETDKA
+1489 
-1497 QTEEIR
+1497 
-1503 AAKAVASGNQAEITR
+1503 
-1518 LQTAKAEKDEV
+1518 
-1529 ATIAR
+1529 
-1534 NALSAEWKRDADN
+1534 
-1547 AKTAAVAA
+1547 
-1555 AVADAKVKADAAQAA
+1555 
-1570 AERAAQAKADAAQAA
+1570 
-1585 AAADAKTK
+1585 
-1593 SDAAKAAAIADAAA
+1593 
-1607 KDAQIKREAA
+1607 
-1617 ADAKA
+1617 
-1622 KADKALADAK
+1622 
-1632 SYSDTASAKIDRL
+1632 
-1645 AETVS
+1645 
-1650 RNDAARSSEINTL
+1650 
-1663 TAKLESVEVGGR
+1663 
-1675 NYALSTGTAGKVL
+1675 
-1688 TVSGNN
+1688 
-1694 QTKNV
+1694 
-1699 TIDVSSALD
+1699 
-1708 LKQGDSLII
+1708 
-1717 SCDIEL
+1717 
-1723 VNATSPYGKP
+1723 
-1733 YPRIGA
+1733 
-1739 EFSVTYADNSVGY
+1739 
-1752 FAAWYDQ
+1752 
-1759 AVSGTTKTLKQRIVA
+1759 
-1774 KHTVAKEVKALRG
+1774 
-1787 IIVQAR
+1787 IVQAR

-1844 AEIGGKIQSL
+1844 AEIGGKVQSL

-1869 AGVAVGADGKTGS
+1869 AGVALGADGKTGS

-2103 ILCRVGGNFDY
+2103 ILCRISGNFDY

>member
-1 MGGKSGGGQRT
+1 
-12 PYEAPNSLS
+12 
-21 SAQSLRIIDAVSEG
+21 
-35 VVSGFANGDDAPF
+35 
-48 KSVYFD
+48 
-54 DTPVQNSDGSYNFN
+54 
-68 GVTGYFQRGEQDQ
+68 
-81 SYVPGF
+81 
-87 DASERTVAVSAAVK
+87 
-101 QNQPIVRAVTDE
+101 
-113 LVSRLRITVAVE
+113 
-125 RNAQVE
+125 
-131 DNGDTVP
+131 
-138 ADTLMRVELINSNG
+138 
-152 VQASNQVRF
+152 
-161 NEKSSGTYYQ
+161 
-171 DVEFDVVPQVPFN
+171 
-184 IRVFRISPDSK
+184 
-195 TDKVSNNTYFSSYVE
+195 
-210 IVDAKLSY
+210 
-218 PHTAFA
+218 
-224 ALSIDSAQFGNQIP
+224 
-238 RRNYLMKGRLVKVPS
+238 
-253 NYNPET
+253 
-259 RQYTGGTWDGSFKT
+259 
-273 AWTNNPAWVFYDVLT
+273 
-288 QPRFSTLA
+288 
-296 RRLNV
+296 
-301 ADIDKWSLYQIGKYC
+301 
-316 DEPVDDGFGG
+316 
-326 KEPRFVCNAY
+326 
-336 ITDLMQAGEFLNNLA
+336 
-351 SVFTGLPVW
+351 
-360 NGQQVSVVMDAD
+360 MDAD

-409 KYDGYRTKTEYA
+409 KYDGYRAKTEYV

-629 MTWDN
+629 VTWDN

-692 LVKAWSIDYA
+692 LVKAWSIDYT

-709 PKTLSVAVDWVLPQT
+709 PKTLSVTVDWVLPQT
-724 VVSELVSELWYSKTN
+724 VVSDLVFELWYSKTN
-739 NLQTAAKLASLAYPQ
+739 NLQTATKLASLAYPQ

-967 GRNYALSTAA
+967 GRNYALST
-977 ADKVLTVSGNNQT
+977 
-990 KSVTLDV
+990 
-997 SSSLDLKQGD
+997 
-1007 ALIIACDLDIIN
+1007 
-1019 ATSMF
+1019 
-1024 GKPYPRI
+1024 
-1031 GVELSVTY
+1031 
-1039 SDNTIGYFSAWYDE
+1039 
-1053 AVKDA
+1053 
-1058 PKTLKRRLVAK
+1058 
-1069 HTVAKDVK
+1069 
-1077 AVRGLIVQAR
+1077 
-1087 YQTSD
+1087 
-1092 SIKVSGV
+1092 
-1099 KLERG
+1099 
-1104 TVATDWSPAPEDS
+1104 
-1117 NADASALSALSAEL
+1117 
-1131 TAYKAAQV
+1131 
-1139 ETDKAQTEEIR
+1139 
-1150 AAKAVASGNQA
+1150 
-1161 EITRLQTAKAEKDE
+1161 
-1175 VATIARNALSAEWK
+1175 
-1189 RDADNA
+1189 
-1195 KTAAVA
+1195 
-1201 AAVADAK
+1201 
-1208 VKADAAQAAAE
+1208 
-1219 RAAQAKADAA
+1219 
-1229 QAAAAA
+1229 
-1235 DAKTKSDAAKAAAIA
+1235 
-1250 DAAAKDAQIKREAA
+1250 
-1264 ADAKAKA
+1264 
-1271 DKALADAK
+1271 
-1279 SYSDTASAKI
+1279 
-1289 DRLAET
+1289 
-1295 VSRNDAARSSEINTL
+1295 
-1310 TAKLESVEVG
+1310 
-1320 GRNYALSTG
+1320 G
-1329 TAGKVLTVSG
+1329 TAGKVLTASE
-1339 NNQTKNVTID
+1339 NNQTKTVTID

-1374 SPYGKPY
+1374 SPHGKPY
-1381 PRIGAEFSVTYADN
+1381 PRIGAEFSVIYADN
-1395 SVGYFAAWYDQ
+1395 SVGYFAAWYGE

-1427 EVKALRGIIVQARY
+1427 EVKALRSFIVQARY
-1441 QTSDSIKVSGVKL
+1441 QTSESIKVS
-1454 ERGTVA
+1454 
-1460 TDWSPAPEDSNADAS
+1460 N
-1475 ALSALSAELTAYKA
+1475 
-1489 AQVETDKA
+1489 
-1497 QTEEIR
+1497 
-1503 AAKAVASGNQAEITR
+1503 
-1518 LQTAKAEKDEV
+1518 
-1529 ATIAR
+1529 
-1534 NALSAEWKRDADN
+1534 
-1547 AKTAAVAA
+1547 
-1555 AVADAKVKADAAQAA
+1555 
-1570 AERAAQAKADAAQAA
+1570 
-1585 AAADAKTK
+1585 
-1593 SDAAKAAAIADAAA
+1593 
-1607 KDAQIKREAA
+1607 
-1617 ADAKA
+1617 
-1622 KADKALADAK
+1622 
-1632 SYSDTASAKIDRL
+1632 
-1645 AETVS
+1645 
-1650 RNDAARSSEINTL
+1650 
-1663 TAKLESVEVGGR
+1663 
-1675 NYALSTGTAGKVL
+1675 
-1688 TVSGNN
+1688 
-1694 QTKNV
+1694 
-1699 TIDVSSALD
+1699 
-1708 LKQGDSLII
+1708 
-1717 SCDIEL
+1717 
-1723 VNATSPYGKP
+1723 
-1733 YPRIGA
+1733 
-1739 EFSVTYADNSVGY
+1739 
-1752 FAAWYDQ
+1752 
-1759 AVSGTTKTLKQRIVA
+1759 
-1774 KHTVAKEVKALRG
+1774 
-1787 IIVQAR
+1787 
-1793 YQTSDSIKVSGV
+1793 V

-1831 ALSAKVQQ
+1831 TLSAKVQQ

-1907 TVIENGRAK
+1907 TVIENGKAK
-1916 QALNGDLFAS
+1916 QALNGDLFAT
-1926 GSVLAKHLAANLTV
+1926 GSILAKHIAANQTI

-1945 NGATVNAGLINGG
+1945 NGATVNAGLIKGG

-1966 AVDLEAANIIGD
+1966 AVDLEVANIIGD

-2003 SRKARRTV
+2003 SRKTRRTV

-2026 SLQLYMDGVIQR
+2026 SLQLHMDGVIQR

-2049 ERNEK
+2049 ARNKK

-2060 GGPPLYM
+2060 GPPPLYI
-2067 RTPQDVPLSF
+2067 RTPQEVPLSF
-2077 SVPFHLPKIGSISFQ
+2077 SVPFHLPKTGSISFQ

-2103 ILCRVGGNFDY
+2103 ILCRISGNFDY

>member
-409 KYDGYRTKTEYA
+409 KYDGYRAKTEYV

-533 ITAAAGNKVTL
+533 VTAAAGNKVTL
-544 EREVPLQAGDTWVLS
+544 ERAVPLQAGDTWVLS

-1007 ALIIACDLDIIN
+1007 ALIIACDIDIVN

-1031 GVELSVTY
+1031 GVEFSVTY

-1175 VATIARNALSAEWK
+1175 VATIARSALSAEWK

-1208 VKADAAQAAAE
+1208 VKADAAQAAE

-1310 TAKLESVEVG
+1310 TAKLENVEVG
-1320 GRNYALSTG
+1320 GRNYALST
-1329 TAGKVLTVSG
+1329 AAADKVLTVSG
-1339 NNQTKNVTID
+1339 NNQTKSVTLD
-1349 VSSALDL
+1349 VSSSLDL
-1356 KQGDSLIISCD
+1356 KQGDALIIACD
-1367 IELVNAT
+1367 IDIVNAT
-1374 SPYGKPY
+1374 SMFGKPY
-1381 PRIGAEFSVTYADN
+1381 PRIGVEFSVTYSDN
-1395 SVGYFAAWYDQ
+1395 TIGYFSAWYDE
-1406 AVSGTTK
+1406 AVKDAPK
-1413 TLKQR
+1413 TLKR
-1418 IVAKHTVAK
+1418 RLVAKHTVAK
-1427 EVKALRGIIVQARY
+1427 DVKAVRGLIVQARY

-1460 TDWSPAPEDSNADAS
+1460 TDWSPAPEDSNADA
-1475 ALSALSAELTAYKA
+1475 
-1489 AQVETDKA
+1489 
-1497 QTEEIR
+1497 
-1503 AAKAVASGNQAEITR
+1503 
-1518 LQTAKAEKDEV
+1518 
-1529 ATIAR
+1529 
-1534 NALSAEWKRDADN
+1534 
-1547 AKTAAVAA
+1547 
-1555 AVADAKVKADAAQAA
+1555 
-1570 AERAAQAKADAAQAA
+1570 
-1585 AAADAKTK
+1585 
-1593 SDAAKAAAIADAAA
+1593 
-1607 KDAQIKREAA
+1607 
-1617 ADAKA
+1617 
-1622 KADKALADAK
+1622 
-1632 SYSDTASAKIDRL
+1632 
-1645 AETVS
+1645 
-1650 RNDAARSSEINTL
+1650 
-1663 TAKLESVEVGGR
+1663 
-1675 NYALSTGTAGKVL
+1675 
-1688 TVSGNN
+1688 
-1694 QTKNV
+1694 
-1699 TIDVSSALD
+1699 
-1708 LKQGDSLII
+1708 
-1717 SCDIEL
+1717 
-1723 VNATSPYGKP
+1723 
-1733 YPRIGA
+1733 
-1739 EFSVTYADNSVGY
+1739 
-1752 FAAWYDQ
+1752 
-1759 AVSGTTKTLKQRIVA
+1759 
-1774 KHTVAKEVKALRG
+1774 
-1787 IIVQAR
+1787 
-1793 YQTSDSIKVSGV
+1793 
-1805 KLERGT
+1805 
-1811 VATDWSPAPE
+1811 
-1821 DSNADTSALT
+1821 SALT

-2103 ILCRVGGNFDY
+2103 ILCRISGNFDY

>member
-409 KYDGYRTKTEYA
+409 KYDGYRAKTEYV

-533 ITAAAGNKVTL
+533 VTAAAGNKVTL
-544 EREVPLQAGDTWVLS
+544 ERAVPLQAGDTWVLS

-616 TDAAVNTDGGTVV
+616 TDAAVNIDGGTVV

-739 NLQTAAKLASLAYPQ
+739 NLQTATKLASLAYPQ

-899 TAAGLEA
+899 TAAVLEA

-1007 ALIIACDLDIIN
+1007 ALIIACDIDIVN

-1104 TVATDWSPAPEDS
+1104 TVATDWSPAPEDI

-1161 EITRLQTAKAEKDE
+1161 EITRVQTAKAEKDE
-1175 VATIARNALSAEWK
+1175 VATIARSALSAEWK

-1310 TAKLESVEVG
+1310 TAKLENVEVG

-1381 PRIGAEFSVTYADN
+1381 PRIGVEFSVTYADN
-1395 SVGYFAAWYDQ
+1395 SIGYFAAWY
-1406 AVSGTTK
+1406 
-1413 TLKQR
+1413 
-1418 IVAKHTVAK
+1418 
-1427 EVKALRGIIVQARY
+1427 
-1441 QTSDSIKVSGVKL
+1441 
-1454 ERGTVA
+1454 
-1460 TDWSPAPEDSNADAS
+1460 
-1475 ALSALSAELTAYKA
+1475 
-1489 AQVETDKA
+1489 
-1497 QTEEIR
+1497 EE
-1503 AAKAVASGNQAEITR
+1503 
-1518 LQTAKAEKDEV
+1518 
-1529 ATIAR
+1529 
-1534 NALSAEWKRDADN
+1534 
-1547 AKTAAVAA
+1547 
-1555 AVADAKVKADAAQAA
+1555 
-1570 AERAAQAKADAAQAA
+1570 
-1585 AAADAKTK
+1585 
-1593 SDAAKAAAIADAAA
+1593 
-1607 KDAQIKREAA
+1607 
-1617 ADAKA
+1617 
-1622 KADKALADAK
+1622 
-1632 SYSDTASAKIDRL
+1632 
-1645 AETVS
+1645 
-1650 RNDAARSSEINTL
+1650 
-1663 TAKLESVEVGGR
+1663 
-1675 NYALSTGTAGKVL
+1675 
-1688 TVSGNN
+1688 
-1694 QTKNV
+1694 
-1699 TIDVSSALD
+1699 
-1708 LKQGDSLII
+1708 
-1717 SCDIEL
+1717 
-1723 VNATSPYGKP
+1723 
-1733 YPRIGA
+1733 
-1739 EFSVTYADNSVGY
+1739 
-1752 FAAWYDQ
+1752 

-2103 ILCRVGGNFDY
+2103 ILCRISGNFDY

>member
-138 ADTLMRVELINSNG
+138 ADTLMRIELINSNG

-409 KYDGYRTKTEYA
+409 KYDGYRAKTEYV

-461 QQNAVTFEI
+461 QQNAVTFDI

-533 ITAAAGNKVTL
+533 ITAAAGKKVTL

-679 IRGRNARGVLSAP
+679 IRGRNVRGVLSAP

-739 NLQTAAKLASLAYPQ
+739 NLHTATKLASLAYPQ

-815 LIDTLN
+815 LIDELN
-821 RDMAAAAGLKV
+821 RDMTAAAGLKV

-879 EAVNEQQAQ
+879 EAVNAQQAQ
-888 QIQTVTSAQGN
+888 QIQTVTSAQDN

-906 EKKARTDGDRAE
+906 EKKARADGDRAE
-918 AQARET
+918 AQVRET

-961 ENVEVG
+961 DGMQVG
-967 GRNYALSTAA
+967 GRNLIRDSAAEVRNANYLMQTYSLSDGTLQEGEPV
-977 ADKVLTVSGNNQT
+977 VLTLWGELGSDREAFWPFNSDGWNW
-990 KSVTLDV
+990 L
-997 SSSLDLKQGD
+997 
-1007 ALIIACDLDIIN
+1007 
-1019 ATSMF
+1019 
-1024 GKPYPRI
+1024 
-1031 GVELSVTY
+1031 GVM
-1039 SDNTIGYFSAWYDE
+1039 
-1053 AVKDA
+1053 K
-1058 PKTLKRRLVAK
+1058 
-1069 HTVAKDVK
+1069 
-1077 AVRGLIVQAR
+1077 
-1087 YQTSD
+1087 
-1092 SIKVSGV
+1092 KVSDGV
-1099 KLERG
+1099 YRIVTTWKRSKNNPSNDRLLIYCGPNTGKTTSRIDRIKLERG
-1104 TVATDWSPAPEDS
+1104 TVGTDWTPAPEDG
-1117 NADASALSALSAEL
+1117 ATAASEVAAQFA
-1131 TAYKAAQV
+1131 AYKTAQAEV
-1139 ETDKAQTEEIR
+1139 DKAQTSDLTAAKSALAGAVADITSIKTTKADKSEVAALARATLASEWKSAADAAKTAAIAAAQIDAKTKADAAR
-1150 AAKAVASGNQA
+1150 AAAEMVAQ
-1161 EITRLQTAKAEKDE
+1161 AKAE
-1175 VATIARNALSAEWK
+1175 A
-1189 RDADNA
+1189 A

-1201 AAVADAK
+1201 SAAGT
-1208 VKADAAQAAAE
+1208 
-1219 RAAQAKADAA
+1219 AQAKA
-1229 QAAAAA
+1229 
-1235 DAKTKSDAAKAAAIA
+1235 DAAKAAAIA
-1250 DAAAKDAQIKREAA
+1250 DAAAKDAVVKQQAA

-1271 DKALADAK
+1271 DAALNAAK
-1279 SYSDTASAKI
+1279 TYSDGLNRDVSAKV
-1289 DRLAET
+1289 DRLSET
-1295 VSRNDAARSSEINTL
+1295 VTRQDSARASEINTL
-1310 TAKLESVEVG
+1310 TAKLDGMRVG
-1320 GRNYALSTG
+1320 GRNLIRDSAAEVRNANYLMQTYSLSDG
-1329 TAGKVLTVSG
+1329 TLQEGEPVVLTLWGELGSDREAFWPFNSDGWNWLGVMKKVSDG
-1339 NNQTKNVTID
+1339 V
-1349 VSSALDL
+1349 
-1356 KQGDSLIISCD
+1356 
-1367 IELVNAT
+1367 
-1374 SPYGKPY
+1374 Y
-1381 PRIGAEFSVTYADN
+1381 
-1395 SVGYFAAWYDQ
+1395 
-1406 AVSGTTK
+1406 
-1413 TLKQR
+1413 R
-1418 IVAKHTVAK
+1418 IVTTWKRAKNNPPNDRLLIYCGPNTGKTVS
-1427 EVKALRGIIVQARY
+1427 RIDRI
-1441 QTSDSIKVSGVKL
+1441 KL

-1460 TDWSPAPEDSNADAS
+1460 TDWTPAPEDGA
-1475 ALSALSAELTAYKA
+1475 
-1489 AQVETDKA
+1489 
-1497 QTEEIR
+1497 
-1503 AAKAVASGNQAEITR
+1503 
-1518 LQTAKAEKDEV
+1518 
-1529 ATIAR
+1529 
-1534 NALSAEWKRDADN
+1534 
-1547 AKTAAVAA
+1547 TAASSLA
-1555 AVADAKVKADAAQAA
+1555 AVVQ
-1570 AERAAQAKADAAQAA
+1570 Q
-1585 AAADAKTK
+1585 T
-1593 SDAAKAAAIADAAA
+1593 S
-1607 KDAQIKREAA
+1607 
-1617 ADAKA
+1617 
-1622 KADKALADAK
+1622 
-1632 SYSDTASAKIDRL
+1632 TAVTEL
-1645 AETVS
+1645 
-1650 RNDAARSSEINTL
+1650 
-1663 TAKLESVEVGGR
+1663 G
-1675 NYALSTGTAGKVL
+1675 GKV
-1688 TVSGNN
+1688 
-1694 QTKNV
+1694 
-1699 TIDVSSALD
+1699 
-1708 LKQGDSLII
+1708 
-1717 SCDIEL
+1717 
-1723 VNATSPYGKP
+1723 
-1733 YPRIGA
+1733 
-1739 EFSVTYADNSVGY
+1739 
-1752 FAAWYDQ
+1752 
-1759 AVSGTTKTLKQRIVA
+1759 
-1774 KHTVAKEVKALRG
+1774 
-1787 IIVQAR
+1787 
-1793 YQTSDSIKVSGV
+1793 
-1805 KLERGT
+1805 
-1811 VATDWSPAPE
+1811 
-1821 DSNADTSALT
+1821 
-1831 ALSAKVQQ
+1831 
-1839 ASSAV
+1839 
-1844 AEIGGKIQSL
+1844 QSL

-1861 IAGGRRAV
+1861 ISGGRKAI
-1869 AGVAVGADGKTGS
+1869 AGIAIGADGQTGS
-1882 GEILLMADKVA
+1882 GEILLMSNKVG

-1899 KTVTPAFV
+1899 KSVTPAFV
-1907 TVIENGRAK
+1907 TVIENGKAK
-1916 QALNGDLFAS
+1916 QALNGDLFAT
-1926 GSVLAKHLAANLTV
+1926 GSILAKHIAANQTI

-1945 NGATVNAGLINGG
+1945 NGATVNAGLIKGG
-1958 TIRGARIE
+1958 TISGARIE

-2003 SRKARRTV
+2003 SRKTRRTV

-2026 SLQLYMDGVIQR
+2026 SLQLHMDGVIQR

-2049 ERNEK
+2049 EHRSEPRYSTWTSGFNRNIRVGNEMV
-2054 FSVWVP
+2054 SIDIP
-2060 GGPPLYM
+2060 SAHISGGIPI
-2067 RTPQDVPLSF
+2067 SF
-2077 SVPFHLPKIGSISFQ
+2077 SIPFHLPKTGSISFQ

-2103 ILCRVGGNFDY
+2103 ILCRINGNFDY
-2114 SPLGDLSGIVCLIV
+2114 SPLGDLSGIVCLVV

>member
-616 TDAAVNTDGGTVV
+616 TDAAVNIDGGTVV

-860 RTAELARKSSEIGT
+860 RTAAIQAESSARTAELARKSSEIGT

-977 ADKVLTVSGNNQT
+977 ADKILTVSGNNQT

-1007 ALIIACDLDIIN
+1007 ALIIACDLDIVN

-1349 VSSALDL
+1349 VSAALDL

-1395 SVGYFAAWYDQ
+1395 SIGYFAAWYDE

-1427 EVKALRGIIVQARY
+1427 EVKALR
-1441 QTSDSIKVSGVKL
+1441 S
-1454 ERGTVA
+1454 
-1460 TDWSPAPEDSNADAS
+1460 
-1475 ALSALSAELTAYKA
+1475 
-1489 AQVETDKA
+1489 
-1497 QTEEIR
+1497 
-1503 AAKAVASGNQAEITR
+1503 
-1518 LQTAKAEKDEV
+1518 
-1529 ATIAR
+1529 
-1534 NALSAEWKRDADN
+1534 
-1547 AKTAAVAA
+1547 
-1555 AVADAKVKADAAQAA
+1555 
-1570 AERAAQAKADAAQAA
+1570 
-1585 AAADAKTK
+1585 
-1593 SDAAKAAAIADAAA
+1593 
-1607 KDAQIKREAA
+1607 
-1617 ADAKA
+1617 
-1622 KADKALADAK
+1622 
-1632 SYSDTASAKIDRL
+1632 
-1645 AETVS
+1645 
-1650 RNDAARSSEINTL
+1650 
-1663 TAKLESVEVGGR
+1663 
-1675 NYALSTGTAGKVL
+1675 
-1688 TVSGNN
+1688 
-1694 QTKNV
+1694 
-1699 TIDVSSALD
+1699 
-1708 LKQGDSLII
+1708 
-1717 SCDIEL
+1717 
-1723 VNATSPYGKP
+1723 
-1733 YPRIGA
+1733 
-1739 EFSVTYADNSVGY
+1739 
-1752 FAAWYDQ
+1752 
-1759 AVSGTTKTLKQRIVA
+1759 
-1774 KHTVAKEVKALRG
+1774 

-1844 AEIGGKIQSL
+1844 AEIGGKVQSL

-1869 AGVAVGADGKTGS
+1869 AGVALGADGKTGS

-2103 ILCRVGGNFDY
+2103 ILCRISGNFDY

>member
-409 KYDGYRTKTEYA
+409 KYDGYRAKTEYV

-679 IRGRNARGVLSAP
+679 MRGRNARGVLSAP

-739 NLQTAAKLASLAYPQ
+739 NLQTATKLASLAYPQ

-906 EKKARTDGDRAE
+906 EKKARADGDRAE

-990 KSVTLDV
+990 KSVALDV

-1007 ALIIACDLDIIN
+1007 ALIIACDIDIVN

-1058 PKTLKRRLVAK
+1058 PKTLKRRLIAK

-1320 GRNYALSTG
+1320 GRNYALST
-1329 TAGKVLTVSG
+1329 AAADKVLTVSG
-1339 NNQTKNVTID
+1339 NNQTKSVTLD
-1349 VSSALDL
+1349 VSSSLDL
-1356 KQGDSLIISCD
+1356 KQGDALIIACD
-1367 IELVNAT
+1367 LDIVNAT
-1374 SPYGKPY
+1374 SMFGKPY
-1381 PRIGAEFSVTYADN
+1381 PRIGVELSVTYSDN
-1395 SVGYFAAWYDQ
+1395 TIGYFSAWYDE
-1406 AVSGTTK
+1406 AVKDSPK
-1413 TLKQR
+1413 TLKR
-1418 IVAKHTVAK
+1418 RLVAKHTVAK
-1427 EVKALRGIIVQARY
+1427 DVKAVRG
-1441 QTSDSIKVSGVKL
+1441 L
-1454 ERGTVA
+1454 
-1460 TDWSPAPEDSNADAS
+1460 
-1475 ALSALSAELTAYKA
+1475 
-1489 AQVETDKA
+1489 
-1497 QTEEIR
+1497 
-1503 AAKAVASGNQAEITR
+1503 
-1518 LQTAKAEKDEV
+1518 
-1529 ATIAR
+1529 
-1534 NALSAEWKRDADN
+1534 
-1547 AKTAAVAA
+1547 
-1555 AVADAKVKADAAQAA
+1555 
-1570 AERAAQAKADAAQAA
+1570 
-1585 AAADAKTK
+1585 
-1593 SDAAKAAAIADAAA
+1593 
-1607 KDAQIKREAA
+1607 
-1617 ADAKA
+1617 
-1622 KADKALADAK
+1622 
-1632 SYSDTASAKIDRL
+1632 
-1645 AETVS
+1645 
-1650 RNDAARSSEINTL
+1650 
-1663 TAKLESVEVGGR
+1663 
-1675 NYALSTGTAGKVL
+1675 
-1688 TVSGNN
+1688 
-1694 QTKNV
+1694 
-1699 TIDVSSALD
+1699 
-1708 LKQGDSLII
+1708 
-1717 SCDIEL
+1717 
-1723 VNATSPYGKP
+1723 
-1733 YPRIGA
+1733 
-1739 EFSVTYADNSVGY
+1739 
-1752 FAAWYDQ
+1752 
-1759 AVSGTTKTLKQRIVA
+1759 
-1774 KHTVAKEVKALRG
+1774 
-1787 IIVQAR
+1787 IVQAR

-1926 GSVLAKHLAANLTV
+1926 GSVLARHLAANLTV

-2103 ILCRVGGNFDY
+2103 ILCRISGNFDY

>member
-409 KYDGYRTKTEYA
+409 KYDGYRAKTEYA

-739 NLQTAAKLASLAYPQ
+739 NLQTATKLASLAYPQ

-832 SAEAAERA
+832 SAEATERA

-1007 ALIIACDLDIIN
+1007 ALIIACDLDIVN

-1058 PKTLKRRLVAK
+1058 PKTLKRRLIAK

-1175 VATIARNALSAEWK
+1175 VATIARSALSAEWK

-1219 RAAQAKADAA
+1219 RAAQAKADAV

-1395 SVGYFAAWYDQ
+1395 SIGYFAAWYDQ
-1406 AVSGTTK
+1406 AISGTTK

-1427 EVKALRGIIVQARY
+1427 EVKALR
-1441 QTSDSIKVSGVKL
+1441 S
-1454 ERGTVA
+1454 
-1460 TDWSPAPEDSNADAS
+1460 
-1475 ALSALSAELTAYKA
+1475 
-1489 AQVETDKA
+1489 
-1497 QTEEIR
+1497 
-1503 AAKAVASGNQAEITR
+1503 
-1518 LQTAKAEKDEV
+1518 
-1529 ATIAR
+1529 
-1534 NALSAEWKRDADN
+1534 
-1547 AKTAAVAA
+1547 
-1555 AVADAKVKADAAQAA
+1555 
-1570 AERAAQAKADAAQAA
+1570 
-1585 AAADAKTK
+1585 
-1593 SDAAKAAAIADAAA
+1593 
-1607 KDAQIKREAA
+1607 
-1617 ADAKA
+1617 
-1622 KADKALADAK
+1622 
-1632 SYSDTASAKIDRL
+1632 
-1645 AETVS
+1645 
-1650 RNDAARSSEINTL
+1650 
-1663 TAKLESVEVGGR
+1663 
-1675 NYALSTGTAGKVL
+1675 
-1688 TVSGNN
+1688 
-1694 QTKNV
+1694 
-1699 TIDVSSALD
+1699 
-1708 LKQGDSLII
+1708 
-1717 SCDIEL
+1717 
-1723 VNATSPYGKP
+1723 
-1733 YPRIGA
+1733 
-1739 EFSVTYADNSVGY
+1739 
-1752 FAAWYDQ
+1752 
-1759 AVSGTTKTLKQRIVA
+1759 
-1774 KHTVAKEVKALRG
+1774 

-2103 ILCRVGGNFDY
+2103 ILCRISGNFDY

>member
-409 KYDGYRTKTEYA
+409 KYDGYRAKTEYV
-421 ADNEAIARYGL
+421 ADNEAITRYGL

-522 YSEGGSLKSAK
+522 YSEGSSLKSAK

-906 EKKARTDGDRAE
+906 EKKARADGDRAE

-977 ADKVLTVSGNNQT
+977 ADKILTVSGNNQT

-1007 ALIIACDLDIIN
+1007 ALIIACD
-1019 ATSMF
+1019 
-1024 GKPYPRI
+1024 
-1031 GVELSVTY
+1031 
-1039 SDNTIGYFSAWYDE
+1039 
-1053 AVKDA
+1053 
-1058 PKTLKRRLVAK
+1058 
-1069 HTVAKDVK
+1069 
-1077 AVRGLIVQAR
+1077 
-1087 YQTSD
+1087 
-1092 SIKVSGV
+1092 
-1099 KLERG
+1099 
-1104 TVATDWSPAPEDS
+1104 
-1117 NADASALSALSAEL
+1117 
-1131 TAYKAAQV
+1131 
-1139 ETDKAQTEEIR
+1139 
-1150 AAKAVASGNQA
+1150 
-1161 EITRLQTAKAEKDE
+1161 
-1175 VATIARNALSAEWK
+1175 
-1189 RDADNA
+1189 
-1195 KTAAVA
+1195 
-1201 AAVADAK
+1201 
-1208 VKADAAQAAAE
+1208 
-1219 RAAQAKADAA
+1219 
-1229 QAAAAA
+1229 
-1235 DAKTKSDAAKAAAIA
+1235 
-1250 DAAAKDAQIKREAA
+1250 
-1264 ADAKAKA
+1264 
-1271 DKALADAK
+1271 
-1279 SYSDTASAKI
+1279 
-1289 DRLAET
+1289 
-1295 VSRNDAARSSEINTL
+1295 
-1310 TAKLESVEVG
+1310 
-1320 GRNYALSTG
+1320 
-1329 TAGKVLTVSG
+1329 
-1339 NNQTKNVTID
+1339 
-1349 VSSALDL
+1349 
-1356 KQGDSLIISCD
+1356 

-1395 SVGYFAAWYDQ
+1395 SIGYFAAWYDQ
-1406 AVSGTTK
+1406 AISGTTK

-1427 EVKALRGIIVQARY
+1427 EVKALRSIIVQARY

-1739 EFSVTYADNSVGY
+1739 EFSVTYADNSIGY

-1759 AVSGTTKTLKQRIVA
+1759 AISGTTKTLKQRIVA
-1774 KHTVAKEVKALRG
+1774 KHTVAKEVKALRS

-1844 AEIGGKIQSL
+1844 AEIGGKVQSL

-2026 SLQLYMDGVIQR
+2026 SLQLYIDGVIQR
-2038 EVTIQSPEKRI
+2038 EITIQSPEKRI

-2103 ILCRVGGNFDY
+2103 ILCRISGNFDY

>member
-409 KYDGYRTKTEYA
+409 KYDGYRAKTEYV

-533 ITAAAGNKVTL
+533 VTAAAGNKVTL
-544 EREVPLQAGDTWVLS
+544 ERAVPLQAGDTWVLS

-1007 ALIIACDLDIIN
+1007 ALIIACDIDIVN

-1175 VATIARNALSAEWK
+1175 VATIARSALSAEWK

-1310 TAKLESVEVG
+1310 TAKLENVEVG

-1381 PRIGAEFSVTYADN
+1381 PRIGVEFSVTYADN
-1395 SVGYFAAWYDQ
+1395 SIGYFAAWYEE

-1460 TDWSPAPEDSNADAS
+1460 TDWSPAPEDSNADA
-1475 ALSALSAELTAYKA
+1475 
-1489 AQVETDKA
+1489 
-1497 QTEEIR
+1497 
-1503 AAKAVASGNQAEITR
+1503 
-1518 LQTAKAEKDEV
+1518 
-1529 ATIAR
+1529 
-1534 NALSAEWKRDADN
+1534 
-1547 AKTAAVAA
+1547 
-1555 AVADAKVKADAAQAA
+1555 
-1570 AERAAQAKADAAQAA
+1570 
-1585 AAADAKTK
+1585 
-1593 SDAAKAAAIADAAA
+1593 
-1607 KDAQIKREAA
+1607 
-1617 ADAKA
+1617 
-1622 KADKALADAK
+1622 
-1632 SYSDTASAKIDRL
+1632 
-1645 AETVS
+1645 
-1650 RNDAARSSEINTL
+1650 
-1663 TAKLESVEVGGR
+1663 
-1675 NYALSTGTAGKVL
+1675 
-1688 TVSGNN
+1688 
-1694 QTKNV
+1694 
-1699 TIDVSSALD
+1699 
-1708 LKQGDSLII
+1708 
-1717 SCDIEL
+1717 
-1723 VNATSPYGKP
+1723 
-1733 YPRIGA
+1733 
-1739 EFSVTYADNSVGY
+1739 
-1752 FAAWYDQ
+1752 
-1759 AVSGTTKTLKQRIVA
+1759 
-1774 KHTVAKEVKALRG
+1774 
-1787 IIVQAR
+1787 
-1793 YQTSDSIKVSGV
+1793 
-1805 KLERGT
+1805 
-1811 VATDWSPAPE
+1811 
-1821 DSNADTSALT
+1821 SALT

-1926 GSVLAKHLAANLTV
+1926 GSVLARHLAANLTV

-2103 ILCRVGGNFDY
+2103 ILCRISGNFDY